1 MAVIFSNF
9 NFSFFDIKEGKY
21 IMKISYKGIGSDLKN
36 ILFKE
41 FEKNE
46 NTLFVFENSASFFEI
61 KREFLQN
68 EEMQQKL
75 GIFQNFK
82 MMNSYDFYENV
93 FVTDKIVVKEEKQ
106 VVLFYNALTEKLK
119 KDMKVNNYYD
129 IIDVA
134 YNYYNLF
141 AELQE
146 YKIDLEKI
154 ELEKWQVETFGTLI
168 EIDNEIKKCVQ
179 QKGLILPYMLR
190 NVENISDNFL
200 KKFSK
205 ICFVNKV
212 KITPFEK
219 ELIEDIENRGIS
231 VENILQ
237 LSENDFNEEK
247 LKINDS
253 FSIPDK
259 NEFWEKFGTNIEI
272 FEYENK
278 FSQLLG
284 LVKKLDEIEILN
296 NKTKNEIKENYDN
309 KKEIKLKN
317 DKYFQNKKITADT
330 KIIQN
335 MKNINRK
342 KIEDLK
348 KDENHVNYKIYD
360 LQDNGEDGKKDYQ
373 LLRQEKISF
382 NLELTMQKTKIYK
395 ILELICNIL
404 ENVKIIGKKLEN
416 DDFNSEIEKNN
427 NNVKHIQNE
436 DLKLSDNK
444 MEENF
449 ENVKFIK
456 NYGQSLKIRMKDL
469 YAAFKSN
476 DFLKIFGLKKS
487 YDFFMEIVGQ
497 DYKYISRDEIFR
509 IAEKLNS
516 RIAGTADF
524 EIAGLINFIDEIEMI
539 FEYQTLEE
547 YGNYLEMIFD
557 RSGEIDKDVRDKYF
571 EALSEMVVLED
582 FSFDNLWKGFFNEN
596 GISASLLKLFLKYL
610 DKKAISLNLEE
621 SDEQDSENISRYSI
635 NSFSAIS
642 ETQKENLIFLNIQ
655 DTFPKININNYLFTK
670 IQRAKMGLPVSDDEK
685 QIEIFKFYQNIL
697 GAKNVYLSYVK
708 NLDEN
713 IDSAGV
719 VEEIKLKYGIE
730 AQKNKID
737 ENDELN
743 FIKKYFLE
751 NVEKSWESREI
762 GKFIPTKLKKDL
774 DKIKAEKVSLG
785 YYSFEEMQ
793 NFEYGYYLKKM
804 IGNTEIEKIEDKV
817 DNLMFGNIIHG
828 LYERIVMENK
838 KLLEQKKFVINKEEI
853 KETLK
858 NILNSLEY
866 KIPKEYLEFYKK
878 VSFEEI
884 VKSVEKILQKLM
896 KTLENEEEIEI
907 YSEERIK
914 LKSEKEIYE
923 NIFINGMIDL
933 HIKLKNKEILY
944 DYKSGIL
951 KNKKGEEKKEK
962 VVNAFKQLDYYSVM
976 LPEKN
981 GQEIERFVVDV
992 WDGDIIGDSRE
1003 KDEDFLN
1010 EKNIREVVKKYYETD
1025 YYDIG
1030 DAKDVQNY
1038 IYQTFK
1044 DVCRR
1049 EDELNGESE

>member
-1 MAVIFSNF
+1 
-9 NFSFFDIKEGKY
+9 
-21 IMKISYKGIGSDLKN
+21 MKISYKGIGSDLKN

-46 NTLFVFENSASFFEI
+46 DTLFVFENSASFFEI

-68 EEMQQKL
+68 EEIQQKL

-154 ELEKWQVETFGTLI
+154 ELEKWQVETFRTLV
-168 EIDNEIKKCVQ
+168 EIDNEMKKVVQ

-200 KKFSK
+200 NKFSK

-219 ELIEDIENRGIS
+219 ELIGEIENRGIA

-247 LKINDS
+247 LKIKDS
-253 FSIPDK
+253 FSLPEK
-259 NEFWEKFGTNIEI
+259 NEFLEKFGTNIQI

-278 FSQLLG
+278 FSQVLG
-284 LVKKLDEIEILN
+284 IVKKLDESE
-296 NKTKNEIKENYDN
+296 NEE
-309 KKEIKLKN
+309 
-317 DKYFQNKKITADT
+317 
-330 KIIQN
+330 
-335 MKNINRK
+335 
-342 KIEDLK
+342 KIE
-348 KDENHVNYKIYD
+348 NRVNYKIYD

-373 LLRQEKISF
+373 LLRQEKISS
-382 NLELTMQKTKIYK
+382 NLELTMKKTKIYK

-404 ENVKIIGKKLEN
+404 ENVKIVEKKLEDN
-416 DDFNSEIEKNN
+416 EKFENIEKKDEKNFGN
-427 NNVKHIQNE
+427 
-436 DLKLSDNK
+436 DLR
-444 MEENF
+444 
-449 ENVKFIK
+449 
-456 NYGQSLKIRMKDL
+456 IRMKDL
-469 YAAFKSN
+469 YSGFKSD
-476 DFLKIFGLKKS
+476 DFLRIFGLKKS
-487 YDFFMEIVGQ
+487 YDFFMEFVEQ
-497 DYKYISRDEIFR
+497 DYRYMSKNEIFR
-509 IAEKLNS
+509 ILENQNGKFS
-516 RIAGTADF
+516 RNLKDVEATGI
-524 EIAGLINFIDEIEMI
+524 INFIDEIEKI
-539 FEYQTLEE
+539 FEYQTLGE
-547 YGNYLEMIFD
+547 YENYLEKIFE
-557 RSGEIDKDVRDKYF
+557 RSGELDKNVRDKYF

-621 SDEQDSENISRYSI
+621 TDEQDSENVSRYSI

-719 VEEIKLKYGIE
+719 VEEIKLKYAIE

-762 GKFIPTKLKKDL
+762 GKFIPSKLKKDL

-804 IGNTEIEKIEDKV
+804 IGNTEVEKIEDKV

-828 LYERIVMENK
+828 LYEKIVMENK
-838 KLLEQKKFVINKEEI
+838 EVLEKGKFVINNEEI
-853 KETLK
+853 KKTLK
-858 NILNSLEY
+858 SILNSFEY

-884 VKSVEKILQKLM
+884 VKSVEKILTKLM
-896 KTLENEEEIEI
+896 KTLENQEEIEI

-981 GQEIERFVVDV
+981 VQEIERFVVNV
-992 WDGDIIGDSRE
+992 WDGDIIVDKRE
-1003 KDEDFLN
+1003 KEEEFLS
-1010 EKNIREVVKKYYETD
+1010 EKDILEVVKKYYETD
-1025 YYDIG
+1025 CYDIG
-1030 DAKDVQNY
+1030 DVKDVQNY
-1038 IYQTFK
+1038 TYQTFK

-1049 EDELNGESE
+1049 EDELNDENK

>member
-1 MAVIFSNF
+1 MINE
-9 NFSFFDIKEGKY
+9 IKFKNKKNLQFKERKN

-46 NTLFVFENSASFFEI
+46 DTLFVFENSASFFEI

-68 EEMQQKL
+68 EEIQQKL
-75 GIFQNFK
+75 GIFENFK

-154 ELEKWQVETFGTLI
+154 ELEKWQVETFGTLV
-168 EIDNEIKKCVQ
+168 EIDNEMKKVVQ
-179 QKGLILPYMLR
+179 QKGLILPYKLR
-190 NVENISDNFL
+190 NVENISNNFL
-200 KKFSK
+200 NKFSK

-219 ELIEDIENRGIS
+219 ELIGEIENRGIA

-247 LKINDS
+247 LKIKDS
-253 FSIPDK
+253 FSLPEK
-259 NEFWEKFGTNIEI
+259 NEFLEKFGTNIQI

-278 FSQLLG
+278 FSQVLG
-284 LVKKLDEIEILN
+284 IVKKLDESE
-296 NKTKNEIKENYDN
+296 NEE
-309 KKEIKLKN
+309 
-317 DKYFQNKKITADT
+317 
-330 KIIQN
+330 
-335 MKNINRK
+335 
-342 KIEDLK
+342 KIE
-348 KDENHVNYKIYD
+348 NRVNYKIYD

-373 LLRQEKISF
+373 LLRQEKISS
-382 NLELTMQKTKIYK
+382 NLELTMKKTKIYK

-404 ENVKIIGKKLEN
+404 ENVKIVEKKLEDN
-416 DDFNSEIEKNN
+416 EKFENIEKKDEKNFG
-427 NNVKHIQNE
+427 H
-436 DLKLSDNK
+436 DLR
-444 MEENF
+444 
-449 ENVKFIK
+449 
-456 NYGQSLKIRMKDL
+456 IRMKDL
-469 YAAFKSN
+469 YSGFKSD
-476 DFLKIFGLKKS
+476 DFLRIFGLKKS
-487 YDFFMEIVGQ
+487 YDFFMEIVEQ
-497 DYKYISRDEIFR
+497 DYRYISKNEIFR
-509 IAEKLNS
+509 ILENQNGKFS
-516 RIAGTADF
+516 RNPKDVEAAG
-524 EIAGLINFIDEIEMI
+524 IINFIDEIEKI
-539 FEYQTLEE
+539 FEYQTLGE
-547 YGNYLEMIFD
+547 YENYLEKIFE
-557 RSGEIDKDVRDKYF
+557 RSGELDKNVRDKYF

-621 SDEQDSENISRYSI
+621 TDEQDSENISRYSI

-642 ETQKENLIFLNIQ
+642 ETRKENLIFLNIQ

-719 VEEIKLKYGIE
+719 VEEIKLKYAIE
-730 AQKNKID
+730 AQRNKID

-751 NVEKSWESREI
+751 NVEKSWESRQI
-762 GKFIPTKLKKDL
+762 GKFIPSKLKKDL
-774 DKIKAEKVSLG
+774 DRIKAEKVSLG

-804 IGNTEIEKIEDKV
+804 IGNTEVEKIEDKV

-828 LYERIVMENK
+828 LYEKIVMENK
-838 KLLEQKKFVINKEEI
+838 EVLEKGKFVINNEEI
-853 KETLK
+853 KKTLK
-858 NILNSLEY
+858 SILNSFEY

-884 VKSVEKILQKLM
+884 VKSVEKILTKLM

-914 LKSEKEIYE
+914 LKSEKKIYE

-981 GQEIERFVVDV
+981 VQEIERFVVDV
-992 WDGDIIGDSRE
+992 WDGDIIVDKRE
-1003 KDEDFLN
+1003 KEEEFLS
-1010 EKNIREVVKKYYETD
+1010 EKDILEVVKKYYETD
-1025 YYDIG
+1025 CYDIG
-1030 DAKDVQNY
+1030 DVKDVQNY
-1038 IYQTFK
+1038 TYQTFK
-1044 DVCRR
+1044 DVCRK
-1049 EDELNGESE
+1049 EDELNDENK

>member
-1 MAVIFSNF
+1 
-9 NFSFFDIKEGKY
+9 
-21 IMKISYKGIGSDLKN
+21 MKISYKGIGSDLKN

-119 KDMKVNNYYD
+119 KDMKINNYYD

-154 ELEKWQVETFGTLI
+154 ELEKWQVEVFGTLL
-168 EIDNEIKKCVQ
+168 EIDNEMKKVVQ

-219 ELIEDIENRGIS
+219 ELIGEIENKRIA

-247 LKINDS
+247 LKIKDS
-253 FSIPDK
+253 FSLPEK
-259 NEFWEKFGTNIEI
+259 NEFLEKFGTNIEI

-278 FSQLLG
+278 FSQVLG
-284 LVKKLDEIEILN
+284 LVKKLDESE
-296 NKTKNEIKENYDN
+296 NEE
-309 KKEIKLKN
+309 
-317 DKYFQNKKITADT
+317 
-330 KIIQN
+330 
-335 MKNINRK
+335 
-342 KIEDLK
+342 KIE
-348 KDENHVNYKIYD
+348 NRANYKIYD

-373 LLRQEKISF
+373 LLRQEKISS
-382 NLELTMQKTKIYK
+382 NLELTMKKTKIYK

-404 ENVKIIGKKLEN
+404 ENVKIVEKKLEN
-416 DDFNSEIEKNN
+416 NEKFENIEKKDEKDFGN
-427 NNVKHIQNE
+427 
-436 DLKLSDNK
+436 DLR
-444 MEENF
+444 
-449 ENVKFIK
+449 
-456 NYGQSLKIRMKDL
+456 IRMKDL
-469 YAAFKSN
+469 YSGFKSD
-476 DFLKIFGLKKS
+476 DFLRIFGLKKS
-487 YDFFMEIVGQ
+487 YDFFMEFVEQ
-497 DYKYISRDEIFR
+497 DYRYMSKNEIFR
-509 IAEKLNS
+509 ILENQNGKFS
-516 RIAGTADF
+516 RNLKDVEAAG
-524 EIAGLINFIDEIEMI
+524 IINFIDEIEKI
-539 FEYQTLEE
+539 FEYQTLGE
-547 YGNYLEMIFD
+547 YENYLEKIFE
-557 RSGEIDKDVRDKYF
+557 RSGEMDKNVRDKYF

-582 FSFDNLWKGFFNEN
+582 FSFDNLWKGFFYEN

-621 SDEQDSENISRYSI
+621 TNEQDSENVSRYSI

-719 VEEIKLKYGIE
+719 VEEIKLKYTIE

-762 GKFIPTKLKKDL
+762 GKFIPSKLKKDL

-804 IGNTEIEKIEDKV
+804 IGNTEVEKIEDKV

-828 LYERIVMENK
+828 LYEKIVMENK
-838 KLLEQKKFVINKEEI
+838 EILEKGKFVINNEEI
-853 KETLK
+853 RKTLK
-858 NILNSLEY
+858 SILNSFEY

-884 VKSVEKILQKLM
+884 VKSVEKILTKLM

-976 LPEKN
+976 LPKKN
-981 GQEIERFVVDV
+981 VQEIERFVVDV
-992 WDGDIIGDSRE
+992 WNGDIIGDTRE
-1003 KDEDFLN
+1003 KEEEFLS

-1030 DAKDVQNY
+1030 DVRDMQNY
-1038 IYQTFK
+1038 TYQTFK

-1049 EDELNGESE
+1049 EDELNDENK

>member
-1 MAVIFSNF
+1 
-9 NFSFFDIKEGKY
+9 
-21 IMKISYKGIGSDLKN
+21 MKIRYNGIGSDLKGV
-36 ILFKE
+36 LFEE
-41 FEKNE
+41 FRKNE

-61 KREFLQN
+61 KREFLQDR
-68 EEMQQKL
+68 EMQGEL
-75 GIFQNFK
+75 GIFHNFRL
-82 MMNSYDFYENV
+82 MNEYDFYENI

-106 VVLFYNALTEKLK
+106 VVLFYNALTDKLK
-119 KDMKVNNYYD
+119 KDMKVKNYYD

-141 AELQE
+141 SELQE
-146 YKIDLEKI
+146 HKIDLKNVK
-154 ELEKWQVETFGTLI
+154 LEKWQAGTFETLL
-168 EIDNEIKKCVQ
+168 EIDSKMKRVIQ

-190 NVENISDNFL
+190 DVENVSENFL

-205 ICFVNKV
+205 ICFVNKI
-212 KITPFEK
+212 KITPFER
-219 ELIEDIENRGIS
+219 ELIENIENRGIF

-237 LSENDFNEEK
+237 LSENEFNEEK
-247 LKINDS
+247 LKISDN

-284 LVKKLDEIEILN
+284 LVKKLDESENGKNLN
-296 NKTKNEIKENYDN
+296 NEIKNLGKKKERKFENEKITENTKNIENTKNEEN
-309 KKEIKLKN
+309 
-317 DKYFQNKKITADT
+317 KI
-330 KIIQN
+330 
-335 MKNINRK
+335 
-342 KIEDLK
+342 
-348 KDENHVNYKIYD
+348 NYKIYD
-360 LQDNGEDGKKDYQ
+360 LQDNGDEGKKDYQ
-373 LLRQEKISF
+373 LLRQEKISS
-382 NLELTMQKTKIYK
+382 NLELTMQKAKIYK

-404 ENVKIIGKKLEN
+404 ENVKVIGKNVENIDDEILKISDVKLETG
-416 DDFNSEIEKNN
+416 KN
-427 NNVKHIQNE
+427 KI
-436 DLKLSDNK
+436 
-444 MEENF
+444 EENI
-449 ENVKFIK
+449 ENIKFSE
-456 NYGQSLKIRMKDL
+456 NHRYFLKIRMRDL
-469 YAAFKSN
+469 YTGFKSE
-476 DFLKIFGLKKS
+476 DFLRIFGLKKS

-497 DYKYISRDEIFR
+497 DYKYISRNEIFR
-509 IAEKLNS
+509 IAEKLESKSSGKLNV
-516 RIAGTADF
+516 
-524 EIAGLINFIDEIEMI
+524 EIDGLINFVGEIERI
-539 FEYQTLEE
+539 FEYGTLEE
-547 YGNYLEMIFD
+547 YGSYLEEIFD
-557 RSGEIDKDVRDKYF
+557 RSGEMDKDIRDKYF

-582 FSFDNLWKGFFNEN
+582 FSFDNLWTGFFSEN

-621 SDEQDSENISRYSI
+621 SDEQDSENIAKYSI

-655 DTFPKININNYLFTK
+655 DTFPKANVNNYLFTK

-685 QIEIFKFYQNIL
+685 QIEIFKFYQNVL

-713 IDSAGV
+713 VDSAGV

-751 NVEKSWESREI
+751 NVEKSWKPREI
-762 GKFIPTKLKKDL
+762 GDFIPSQLKKDL
-774 DKIKAEKVSLG
+774 DKIKAETVSLG

-804 IGNTEIEKIEDKV
+804 IGNTEVEEIEDKV

-828 LYERIVMENK
+828 LYEKIVMDNK
-838 KLLEQKKFVINKEEI
+838 KLFEQRKFVINNDEI
-853 KETLK
+853 RETLK
-858 NILNSLEY
+858 SILNSYEY
-866 KIPKEYLEFYKK
+866 KIPSEYLEFYKK

-884 VKSVEKILQKLM
+884 VKSVEKILKKLV

-914 LKSEKEIYE
+914 LKSEKKIYE

-933 HIKLKNKEILY
+933 HIKLRDKEILY

-951 KNKKGEEKKEK
+951 KNKKGEENTDK

-976 LPEKN
+976 LPKKN
-981 GQEIERFVVDV
+981 IQKIEEFVVDV
-992 WDGDIIGDSRE
+992 WDGDIIADKRENEEEFLDE
-1003 KDEDFLN
+1003 KD
-1010 EKNIREVVKKYYETD
+1010 IRKVLKKYYETD

-1030 DAKDVQNY
+1030 DVKDVRNY

-1049 EDELNGESE
+1049 EDELNGENEW

>member
-1 MAVIFSNF
+1 
-9 NFSFFDIKEGKY
+9 
-21 IMKISYKGIGSDLKN
+21 MKISYKGIGSDLKN

-46 NTLFVFENSASFFEI
+46 DTLFVFENSASFFEI
-61 KREFLQN
+61 KREFLQD

-154 ELEKWQVETFGTLI
+154 ELEKWQVETFRTLV
-168 EIDNEIKKCVQ
+168 EIDNEMKKVVQ

-190 NVENISDNFL
+190 NVENISNNFL
-200 KKFSK
+200 NKFSK

-219 ELIEDIENRGIS
+219 ELIGEIENRGIA

-247 LKINDS
+247 LKIKDS
-253 FSIPDK
+253 FSLPEK
-259 NEFWEKFGTNIEI
+259 NEFLEKFGTNIQI

-278 FSQLLG
+278 FSQVLG
-284 LVKKLDEIEILN
+284 IVKKLDESE
-296 NKTKNEIKENYDN
+296 NEE
-309 KKEIKLKN
+309 
-317 DKYFQNKKITADT
+317 
-330 KIIQN
+330 
-335 MKNINRK
+335 
-342 KIEDLK
+342 KIE
-348 KDENHVNYKIYD
+348 NRVNYKIYD

-373 LLRQEKISF
+373 LLRQEKISS
-382 NLELTMQKTKIYK
+382 NLELTMKKTKIYK

-404 ENVKIIGKKLEN
+404 ENVKIVEKKLEDN
-416 DDFNSEIEKNN
+416 EKFENIEKKDEKNFG
-427 NNVKHIQNE
+427 H
-436 DLKLSDNK
+436 DLR
-444 MEENF
+444 
-449 ENVKFIK
+449 
-456 NYGQSLKIRMKDL
+456 IRMKDL
-469 YAAFKSN
+469 YSGFKSD
-476 DFLKIFGLKKS
+476 DFLRIFGLKKS
-487 YDFFMEIVGQ
+487 YDFFMEIVEQ
-497 DYKYISRDEIFR
+497 DYRYISKNEIFR
-509 IAEKLNS
+509 ILENQNGKFS
-516 RIAGTADF
+516 RNPKDVEAAG
-524 EIAGLINFIDEIEMI
+524 IINFIDEIEKI
-539 FEYQTLEE
+539 FEYQTLGE
-547 YGNYLEMIFD
+547 YENYLEKIFE
-557 RSGEIDKDVRDKYF
+557 RSGELDKNVRDKYF

-621 SDEQDSENISRYSI
+621 TDEQDSENISRYSI

-719 VEEIKLKYGIE
+719 VEEIKLKYAIE

-751 NVEKSWESREI
+751 NVEKSWESRQI
-762 GKFIPTKLKKDL
+762 GKFIPSKLKKDL
-774 DKIKAEKVSLG
+774 DRIKAEKVSLG

-804 IGNTEIEKIEDKV
+804 IGNTEVEKIEDKV

-828 LYERIVMENK
+828 LYEKIVMENK
-838 KLLEQKKFVINKEEI
+838 EVLEKGKFVINNEEI
-853 KETLK
+853 KKTLK
-858 NILNSLEY
+858 SILNSFEY

-884 VKSVEKILQKLM
+884 VKSVEKILTKLM

-981 GQEIERFVVDV
+981 VQEIERFVVDV
-992 WDGDIIGDSRE
+992 WNGDIIGDTRE
-1003 KDEDFLN
+1003 KEEEFLS

-1025 YYDIG
+1025 CYDIG
-1030 DAKDVQNY
+1030 DVKDVQNY
-1038 IYQTFK
+1038 TYQTFK

-1049 EDELNGESE
+1049 EDELNDENK

>member
-1 MAVIFSNF
+1 
-9 NFSFFDIKEGKY
+9 
-21 IMKISYKGIGSDLKN
+21 MKISYKGIGSDLKN

-46 NTLFVFENSASFFEI
+46 DTLFVFENSASFFEI
-61 KREFLQN
+61 KREFLQD

-141 AELQE
+141 VELQE

-154 ELEKWQVETFGTLI
+154 ELEKWQVETFRTLV
-168 EIDNEIKKCVQ
+168 EIDNEMKKVVQ

-190 NVENISDNFL
+190 NVENISNNFL
-200 KKFSK
+200 NKFSK

-219 ELIEDIENRGIS
+219 ELIGEIENRGIA

-247 LKINDS
+247 LKIKDS
-253 FSIPDK
+253 FSLPEK
-259 NEFWEKFGTNIEI
+259 NEFLEKFGTNIQI

-278 FSQLLG
+278 FSQVLG
-284 LVKKLDEIEILN
+284 IVKKLDESE
-296 NKTKNEIKENYDN
+296 NEE
-309 KKEIKLKN
+309 
-317 DKYFQNKKITADT
+317 
-330 KIIQN
+330 
-335 MKNINRK
+335 
-342 KIEDLK
+342 KIE
-348 KDENHVNYKIYD
+348 NRVNYKIYD

-373 LLRQEKISF
+373 LLRQEKISS
-382 NLELTMQKTKIYK
+382 NLELTMKKTKIYK

-404 ENVKIIGKKLEN
+404 ENVKIVEKKLEDN
-416 DDFNSEIEKNN
+416 EKFENIEKKDEKNFG
-427 NNVKHIQNE
+427 H
-436 DLKLSDNK
+436 DLR
-444 MEENF
+444 
-449 ENVKFIK
+449 
-456 NYGQSLKIRMKDL
+456 IRMKDL
-469 YAAFKSN
+469 YSGFKSD
-476 DFLKIFGLKKS
+476 DFLRIFGLKKS
-487 YDFFMEIVGQ
+487 YDFFMEFVEQ
-497 DYKYISRDEIFR
+497 DYRYMSKNEIFR
-509 IAEKLNS
+509 ILENQNGKFS
-516 RIAGTADF
+516 RNPKDVEAAG
-524 EIAGLINFIDEIEMI
+524 IINFIDEIEKI
-539 FEYQTLEE
+539 FEYQTLGE
-547 YGNYLEMIFD
+547 YENYLEKIFE
-557 RSGEIDKDVRDKYF
+557 RSGELDKNVRDKYF

-621 SDEQDSENISRYSI
+621 TDEQDSENISRYSI

-719 VEEIKLKYGIE
+719 VEEIKLKYAIE

-751 NVEKSWESREI
+751 NVEKSWESRQI
-762 GKFIPTKLKKDL
+762 GKFIPSKLKKDL
-774 DKIKAEKVSLG
+774 DRIKAEKVSLG

-804 IGNTEIEKIEDKV
+804 IGNTEVEKIEDKV

-828 LYERIVMENK
+828 LYEKIVMENK
-838 KLLEQKKFVINKEEI
+838 EVLEKGKFVINNEEI
-853 KETLK
+853 KKTLK
-858 NILNSLEY
+858 SILNSFEY

-884 VKSVEKILQKLM
+884 VKSVEKILTKLM

-981 GQEIERFVVDV
+981 VQEIERFVVDV
-992 WDGDIIGDSRE
+992 WNGDIIGDTRE
-1003 KDEDFLN
+1003 KEEEFLS

-1030 DAKDVQNY
+1030 DVRDVQNY
-1038 IYQTFK
+1038 TYQTFK

-1049 EDELNGESE
+1049 EDELNDENK

>member
-1 MAVIFSNF
+1 
-9 NFSFFDIKEGKY
+9 
-21 IMKISYKGIGSDLKN
+21 MKISYKGIGSDLKN

-46 NTLFVFENSASFFEI
+46 NTLFIFENSASFFEI

-68 EEMQQKL
+68 GEIQQKL

-154 ELEKWQVETFGTLI
+154 ELEKWQAETFGTLV
-168 EIDNEIKKCVQ
+168 EIDNEMKKVVQ

-219 ELIEDIENRGIS
+219 ELIGEIENKGIA

-247 LKINDS
+247 LKIKDS
-253 FSIPDK
+253 FSLPEK
-259 NEFWEKFGTNIEI
+259 NEFLEKFGTNIEI

-278 FSQLLG
+278 FSQVLG
-284 LVKKLDEIEILN
+284 LVKKLDESE
-296 NKTKNEIKENYDN
+296 NEE
-309 KKEIKLKN
+309 
-317 DKYFQNKKITADT
+317 
-330 KIIQN
+330 
-335 MKNINRK
+335 
-342 KIEDLK
+342 KIE
-348 KDENHVNYKIYD
+348 NRVNYKIYD

-373 LLRQEKISF
+373 LLRQEKISS
-382 NLELTMQKTKIYK
+382 NLELTMKKTKIYK

-404 ENVKIIGKKLEN
+404 ENVKIVEKKLEN
-416 DDFNSEIEKNN
+416 NEKFENIEKKDEKNFG
-427 NNVKHIQNE
+427 H
-436 DLKLSDNK
+436 DLR
-444 MEENF
+444 
-449 ENVKFIK
+449 
-456 NYGQSLKIRMKDL
+456 IRMKDL
-469 YAAFKSN
+469 YSGFKSD
-476 DFLKIFGLKKS
+476 DFLRIFGLKKS
-487 YDFFMEIVGQ
+487 YDFFMEIVEQ
-497 DYKYISRDEIFR
+497 DYRYMSKNEIFR
-509 IAEKLNS
+509 ILGNQNGKFSINQKDIEA
-516 RIAGTADF
+516 AG
-524 EIAGLINFIDEIEMI
+524 IINFIDEIEKI
-539 FEYQTLEE
+539 FEYQTLGE
-547 YGNYLEMIFD
+547 YENYLEKIFE
-557 RSGEIDKDVRDKYF
+557 RSGELDKNVRDKYF

-621 SDEQDSENISRYSI
+621 TDEQDSENVSRHSI

-719 VEEIKLKYGIE
+719 IEEIKLKYAIE

-751 NVEKSWESREI
+751 NVEKSWESRQI
-762 GKFIPTKLKKDL
+762 GKFIPSKLKKDL
-774 DKIKAEKVSLG
+774 DRIKAEKVSLG

-804 IGNTEIEKIEDKV
+804 IGNTEVEKIEDKV

-828 LYERIVMENK
+828 LYEKIVMENK
-838 KLLEQKKFVINKEEI
+838 ELLEQGKFIINNEEI
-853 KETLK
+853 RKILK
-858 NILNSLEY
+858 SILNSFEY

-884 VKSVEKILQKLM
+884 VKSVEKILTKLM

-962 VVNAFKQLDYYSVM
+962 VINAFKQLDYYSVM
-976 LPEKN
+976 LPEKKV
-981 GQEIERFVVDV
+981 QEIERFVVDV
-992 WDGDIIGDSRE
+992 WDGDIIVDKRE
-1003 KDEDFLN
+1003 KEEEFLS
-1010 EKNIREVVKKYYETD
+1010 EKDILEVVKKYYETD
-1025 YYDIG
+1025 CYDIG
-1030 DAKDVQNY
+1030 DVKDEQNY
-1038 IYQTFK
+1038 TYQIFK

-1049 EDELNGESE
+1049 EDELNDENK

>member
-1 MAVIFSNF
+1 
-9 NFSFFDIKEGKY
+9 
-21 IMKISYKGIGSDLKN
+21 MKISYKGIGSDLKN

-46 NTLFVFENSASFFEI
+46 DTLFVFENSASFFEI

-68 EEMQQKL
+68 EEIQQKL

-119 KDMKVNNYYD
+119 RDMKVNNYYD

-154 ELEKWQVETFGTLI
+154 ELEKWQVETFGTLV
-168 EIDNEIKKCVQ
+168 EIDNEMKKVVQ

-219 ELIEDIENRGIS
+219 ELIGEIENRGIA

-247 LKINDS
+247 LKIKDS
-253 FSIPDK
+253 FSLPEK
-259 NEFWEKFGTNIEI
+259 NEFLEKFGTNIQI

-278 FSQLLG
+278 FSQVLG
-284 LVKKLDEIEILN
+284 IVKKLDESE
-296 NKTKNEIKENYDN
+296 NEE
-309 KKEIKLKN
+309 
-317 DKYFQNKKITADT
+317 
-330 KIIQN
+330 
-335 MKNINRK
+335 
-342 KIEDLK
+342 KIE
-348 KDENHVNYKIYD
+348 NRVNYKIYD

-373 LLRQEKISF
+373 LLRQEKISS
-382 NLELTMQKTKIYK
+382 NLELTMKKTKIYK

-404 ENVKIIGKKLEN
+404 ENVKIVEKKLEDN
-416 DDFNSEIEKNN
+416 EKFENIEKKDEKNFGN
-427 NNVKHIQNE
+427 
-436 DLKLSDNK
+436 DLR
-444 MEENF
+444 
-449 ENVKFIK
+449 
-456 NYGQSLKIRMKDL
+456 IRMKDL
-469 YAAFKSN
+469 YSGFKSD
-476 DFLKIFGLKKS
+476 DFLRIFGLKKS
-487 YDFFMEIVGQ
+487 YDFFMEIVEQ
-497 DYKYISRDEIFR
+497 DYRYISKNEIFR
-509 IAEKLNS
+509 ILENQNGKFS
-516 RIAGTADF
+516 RNPKDVEAAG
-524 EIAGLINFIDEIEMI
+524 IINFIDEIEKI
-539 FEYQTLEE
+539 FEYQTLGE
-547 YGNYLEMIFD
+547 YENYLEKIFE
-557 RSGEIDKDVRDKYF
+557 RSGELDKNVRDKYF

-621 SDEQDSENISRYSI
+621 TDEQDSENVSRYSI

-719 VEEIKLKYGIE
+719 VEEIKLKYAIE

-751 NVEKSWESREI
+751 NVEKSWESRQI
-762 GKFIPTKLKKDL
+762 GKFIPSKLKKDL

-804 IGNTEIEKIEDKV
+804 IGNTEVEKIEDKV

-828 LYERIVMENK
+828 LYEKIVMENK
-838 KLLEQKKFVINKEEI
+838 EVLEKGKFVINNEEI
-853 KETLK
+853 KKTLK
-858 NILNSLEY
+858 SILNSFEY

-884 VKSVEKILQKLM
+884 VKSVEKILTKLM

-981 GQEIERFVVDV
+981 VQEIERFVVDV
-992 WDGDIIGDSRE
+992 WNGDIIGDTRE
-1003 KDEDFLN
+1003 KEEEFLS

-1025 YYDIG
+1025 CYDIG
-1030 DAKDVQNY
+1030 DVKDVQNY
-1038 IYQTFK
+1038 TYQTFK

-1049 EDELNGESE
+1049 EDELNDENK

>member
-1 MAVIFSNF
+1 
-9 NFSFFDIKEGKY
+9 
-21 IMKISYKGIGSDLKN
+21 MKISYKGIGSDLKN

-46 NTLFVFENSASFFEI
+46 DTLFVFENSASFFEI
-61 KREFLQN
+61 KREFLQD

-141 AELQE
+141 VELQE

-154 ELEKWQVETFGTLI
+154 ELEKWQVETFRTLV
-168 EIDNEIKKCVQ
+168 EIDNEMKKVVQ
-179 QKGLILPYMLR
+179 RKGLILPYMLR

-200 KKFSK
+200 NKFSK

-219 ELIEDIENRGIS
+219 ELIGEIENRGIA

-247 LKINDS
+247 LKIKDS
-253 FSIPDK
+253 FSLPEK
-259 NEFWEKFGTNIEI
+259 NEFLEKFGTNIQI

-278 FSQLLG
+278 FSQVLG
-284 LVKKLDEIEILN
+284 IVKKLDESE
-296 NKTKNEIKENYDN
+296 NEE
-309 KKEIKLKN
+309 
-317 DKYFQNKKITADT
+317 
-330 KIIQN
+330 
-335 MKNINRK
+335 
-342 KIEDLK
+342 KIE
-348 KDENHVNYKIYD
+348 NRVNYKIYD

-373 LLRQEKISF
+373 LLRQEKISS
-382 NLELTMQKTKIYK
+382 NLELTMKKTKIYK

-404 ENVKIIGKKLEN
+404 ENVKIVEKKLEDN
-416 DDFNSEIEKNN
+416 EKFENIEKKDEKNFG
-427 NNVKHIQNE
+427 H
-436 DLKLSDNK
+436 DLR
-444 MEENF
+444 
-449 ENVKFIK
+449 
-456 NYGQSLKIRMKDL
+456 IRMKDL
-469 YAAFKSN
+469 YSGFKSD
-476 DFLKIFGLKKS
+476 DFLRIFGLKKS
-487 YDFFMEIVGQ
+487 YDFFMEIVEQ
-497 DYKYISRDEIFR
+497 DYRYISKNEIFR
-509 IAEKLNS
+509 ILENQNGKFS
-516 RIAGTADF
+516 RNPKDVEAAG
-524 EIAGLINFIDEIEMI
+524 IINFIDEIEKI
-539 FEYQTLEE
+539 FEYQTLGE
-547 YGNYLEMIFD
+547 YENYLEKIFE
-557 RSGEIDKDVRDKYF
+557 RSGELDKNVRDKYF

-621 SDEQDSENISRYSI
+621 TDEQDSENISRYSI

-719 VEEIKLKYGIE
+719 VEEIKLKYAIE
-730 AQKNKID
+730 AQRNKID

-751 NVEKSWESREI
+751 NVEKSWESRQI
-762 GKFIPTKLKKDL
+762 GKFIPSKLKKDL
-774 DKIKAEKVSLG
+774 DRIKAEKVSLG

-804 IGNTEIEKIEDKV
+804 IGNTEVEKIEDKV

-828 LYERIVMENK
+828 LYEKIVMENK
-838 KLLEQKKFVINKEEI
+838 EVLEKGKFVINNEEI
-853 KETLK
+853 KKTLK
-858 NILNSLEY
+858 SILNSFEY

-884 VKSVEKILQKLM
+884 VKSVEKILTKLM

-981 GQEIERFVVDV
+981 GQETEKFVVDV
-992 WDGDIIGDSRE
+992 WNGDIIGDTRE

-1010 EKNIREVVKKYYETD
+1010 EEDIREVVKKYYETD

-1030 DAKDVQNY
+1030 DVRDVQNY
-1038 IYQTFK
+1038 TYQTFK

-1049 EDELNGESE
+1049 EDELNDENK

>member
-1 MAVIFSNF
+1 
-9 NFSFFDIKEGKY
+9 
-21 IMKISYKGIGSDLKN
+21 MKISYKGIGSDLKN

-46 NTLFVFENSASFFEI
+46 DTLFVFENSASFFEI
-61 KREFLQN
+61 KREFLQD

-154 ELEKWQVETFGTLI
+154 ELEKWQVETFRTLV
-168 EIDNEIKKCVQ
+168 EIDNEMKKVVQ

-200 KKFSK
+200 NKFSK

-219 ELIEDIENRGIS
+219 ELIGEIENRGIA

-247 LKINDS
+247 LKIKDS
-253 FSIPDK
+253 FSLPEK
-259 NEFWEKFGTNIEI
+259 NEFLEKFGTNIQI

-278 FSQLLG
+278 FSQVLG
-284 LVKKLDEIEILN
+284 IVKKLDESE
-296 NKTKNEIKENYDN
+296 NEE
-309 KKEIKLKN
+309 
-317 DKYFQNKKITADT
+317 
-330 KIIQN
+330 
-335 MKNINRK
+335 
-342 KIEDLK
+342 KIE
-348 KDENHVNYKIYD
+348 NRINYKIYD

-373 LLRQEKISF
+373 LLRQEKISS
-382 NLELTMQKTKIYK
+382 NLELTMKKTKIYK

-404 ENVKIIGKKLEN
+404 ENVKIVEKKLEDN
-416 DDFNSEIEKNN
+416 EKFENIEKKDEKNFG
-427 NNVKHIQNE
+427 H
-436 DLKLSDNK
+436 DLR
-444 MEENF
+444 
-449 ENVKFIK
+449 
-456 NYGQSLKIRMKDL
+456 IRMKDL
-469 YAAFKSN
+469 YSGFKSD
-476 DFLKIFGLKKS
+476 DFLRIFGLKKS
-487 YDFFMEIVGQ
+487 YDFFMEIVEQ
-497 DYKYISRDEIFR
+497 DYRYISKNEIFR
-509 IAEKLNS
+509 ILENQNGKFS
-516 RIAGTADF
+516 RNPKDVEVAG
-524 EIAGLINFIDEIEMI
+524 IINFIDEIEKI
-539 FEYQTLEE
+539 FEYQTLGE
-547 YGNYLEMIFD
+547 YENYLEKIFE
-557 RSGEIDKDVRDKYF
+557 RSGELDKNVRDKYF

-621 SDEQDSENISRYSI
+621 TDEQDSENISRYSI

-719 VEEIKLKYGIE
+719 VEEIKLKYAIE

-751 NVEKSWESREI
+751 NVEKSWESRQI
-762 GKFIPTKLKKDL
+762 GKFIPSKLKKDL
-774 DKIKAEKVSLG
+774 DRIKAEKVSLG

-804 IGNTEIEKIEDKV
+804 IGNTEVEKIEDKV

-828 LYERIVMENK
+828 LYEKIVMENK
-838 KLLEQKKFVINKEEI
+838 EVLEKGKFVINNEEI
-853 KETLK
+853 KKTLK
-858 NILNSLEY
+858 SILNSFEY

-884 VKSVEKILQKLM
+884 VKSVEKILTKLM

-981 GQEIERFVVDV
+981 VQEIERFVVDV
-992 WDGDIIGDSRE
+992 WNGDIIGDTRE
-1003 KDEDFLN
+1003 KEEEFLS

-1025 YYDIG
+1025 CYDIG
-1030 DAKDVQNY
+1030 DVKDVQNY
-1038 IYQTFK
+1038 TYQTFK

-1049 EDELNGESE
+1049 EDELNDENK

>member
-1 MAVIFSNF
+1 
-9 NFSFFDIKEGKY
+9 
-21 IMKISYKGIGSDLKN
+21 MKISYKGIGSDLKN

-106 VVLFYNALTEKLK
+106 VVMFYNALTEKLK
-119 KDMKVNNYYD
+119 KDMKVSNYYD

-141 AELQE
+141 SELQE

-154 ELEKWQVETFGTLI
+154 ELEKWQVETFGTLV
-168 EIDNEIKKCVQ
+168 EIDNEMKKVVQ

-200 KKFSK
+200 NKFSK

-219 ELIEDIENRGIS
+219 ELIGEIENRGIN

-247 LKINDS
+247 LKIKDS
-253 FSIPDK
+253 FSLPEK
-259 NEFWEKFGTNIEI
+259 NEFLEKFGTNIEI

-278 FSQLLG
+278 FSQVLG
-284 LVKKLDEIEILN
+284 LVKKLDES
-296 NKTKNEIKENYDN
+296 END
-309 KKEIKLKN
+309 E
-317 DKYFQNKKITADT
+317 
-330 KIIQN
+330 
-335 MKNINRK
+335 
-342 KIEDLK
+342 KIE
-348 KDENHVNYKIYD
+348 NRVNYKIYD

-373 LLRQEKISF
+373 LLRQEKISS
-382 NLELTMQKTKIYK
+382 NLELTMKKTKIYK

-404 ENVKIIGKKLEN
+404 ENVKIVEKKLEDN
-416 DDFNSEIEKNN
+416 EKFENIEKKDEKDFGN
-427 NNVKHIQNE
+427 
-436 DLKLSDNK
+436 DLR
-444 MEENF
+444 
-449 ENVKFIK
+449 
-456 NYGQSLKIRMKDL
+456 IRMKDL
-469 YAAFKSN
+469 YSGFKSD
-476 DFLKIFGLKKS
+476 DFLRIFGLKKS
-487 YDFFMEIVGQ
+487 YDFFMEFVEQ
-497 DYKYISRDEIFR
+497 DYRYMSKNEIFR
-509 IAEKLNS
+509 ILENQNGKFS
-516 RIAGTADF
+516 RNLKDVEAAG
-524 EIAGLINFIDEIEMI
+524 IINFIDEIEKI
-539 FEYQTLEE
+539 FEYQTLGE
-547 YGNYLEMIFD
+547 YENYLEKIFE
-557 RSGEIDKDVRDKYF
+557 RSGEMDKNVRDKYF

-621 SDEQDSENISRYSI
+621 TDEQDSENISRYSI

-719 VEEIKLKYGIE
+719 VEEIKLKYTIE

-762 GKFIPTKLKKDL
+762 GKFIPSKLKKDL
-774 DKIKAEKVSLG
+774 DKIKDEKVSLG

-804 IGNTEIEKIEDKV
+804 IGNTEVEKIEDKV

-828 LYERIVMENK
+828 LYEKIVMENK
-838 KLLEQKKFVINKEEI
+838 EMLEKGKFVINNEEI
-853 KETLK
+853 RKTLK
-858 NILNSLEY
+858 SILNSFEY

-884 VKSVEKILQKLM
+884 VKSVEKILTKLM

-962 VVNAFKQLDYYSVM
+962 IVNAFKQLDYYSVM

-981 GQEIERFVVDV
+981 VQEIERFVVDV
-992 WDGDIIGDSRE
+992 WDGDIIGDTRE
-1003 KDEDFLN
+1003 KEEEFLS

-1030 DAKDVQNY
+1030 DVRDVQNY
-1038 IYQTFK
+1038 TYQTFK

-1049 EDELNGESE
+1049 EDELNDENK

>member
-1 MAVIFSNF
+1 
-9 NFSFFDIKEGKY
+9 
-21 IMKISYKGIGSDLKN
+21 MKISYKGIGSDLKN
-36 ILFKE
+36 ISFKE

-46 NTLFVFENSASFFEI
+46 DTLFVFENSASFFEI

-68 EEMQQKL
+68 EEIQQKL

-154 ELEKWQVETFGTLI
+154 ELEKWQVETFGTLV
-168 EIDNEIKKCVQ
+168 EINNEMKKVVQ

-190 NVENISDNFL
+190 NVENISNNFL
-200 KKFSK
+200 NKFSK

-219 ELIEDIENRGIS
+219 ELIGEIENRGIA

-247 LKINDS
+247 LKIKDS
-253 FSIPDK
+253 FSLPEK
-259 NEFWEKFGTNIEI
+259 NEFLEKFGTNIQI

-278 FSQLLG
+278 FSQVLG
-284 LVKKLDEIEILN
+284 IVKKLDESE
-296 NKTKNEIKENYDN
+296 NEE
-309 KKEIKLKN
+309 
-317 DKYFQNKKITADT
+317 
-330 KIIQN
+330 
-335 MKNINRK
+335 
-342 KIEDLK
+342 KIE
-348 KDENHVNYKIYD
+348 NRVNYKIYD

-373 LLRQEKISF
+373 LLRQEKISS
-382 NLELTMQKTKIYK
+382 NLELTMKKTKIYK

-404 ENVKIIGKKLEN
+404 ENVKIVEKKLEDN
-416 DDFNSEIEKNN
+416 EKFENIEKKDEKNFG
-427 NNVKHIQNE
+427 H
-436 DLKLSDNK
+436 DLR
-444 MEENF
+444 
-449 ENVKFIK
+449 
-456 NYGQSLKIRMKDL
+456 IRMKDL
-469 YAAFKSN
+469 YSGFKSD
-476 DFLKIFGLKKS
+476 DFLRIFGLKKS
-487 YDFFMEIVGQ
+487 YDFFMEIVEQ
-497 DYKYISRDEIFR
+497 DYRYISKNEIFR
-509 IAEKLNS
+509 ILENQNGKFS
-516 RIAGTADF
+516 RNPKDVEAAG
-524 EIAGLINFIDEIEMI
+524 IINFIDEIEKI
-539 FEYQTLEE
+539 FEYQTLGE
-547 YGNYLEMIFD
+547 YENYLEKIFE
-557 RSGEIDKDVRDKYF
+557 RSGELDKNVRDKYF

-621 SDEQDSENISRYSI
+621 TDEQDSENISRYSI

-719 VEEIKLKYGIE
+719 VEEIKLKYAIE

-762 GKFIPTKLKKDL
+762 GKFIPSKLKKDL

-804 IGNTEIEKIEDKV
+804 IGNTEVEKIEDKV

-828 LYERIVMENK
+828 LYEKIVMENK
-838 KLLEQKKFVINKEEI
+838 EVLEKGKFVINNEEI
-853 KETLK
+853 RKTLK
-858 NILNSLEY
+858 SILNSFEY

-884 VKSVEKILQKLM
+884 VKSVEKILTKLM

-962 VVNAFKQLDYYSVM
+962 IVNAFKQLDYYSVM

-981 GQEIERFVVDV
+981 VQEIERFVVDV
-992 WDGDIIGDSRE
+992 WNGDIIGDTRE
-1003 KDEDFLN
+1003 KEEEFLS

-1030 DAKDVQNY
+1030 DVRDVQNY
-1038 IYQTFK
+1038 TYQTFK
-1044 DVCRR
+1044 DICRR
-1049 EDELNGESE
+1049 EDELNDENK

>member
-1 MAVIFSNF
+1 MINE
-9 NFSFFDIKEGKY
+9 IKFKNKKNLQFKERKN

-46 NTLFVFENSASFFEI
+46 DTLFVFENSASFFEI

-68 EEMQQKL
+68 EEIQQKL

-154 ELEKWQVETFGTLI
+154 ELEKWQVETFGTLV
-168 EIDNEIKKCVQ
+168 EIDNEMKKVVQ

-200 KKFSK
+200 NKFSK

-219 ELIEDIENRGIS
+219 ELIGKIENRGIA

-247 LKINDS
+247 LKIKDS
-253 FSIPDK
+253 FSLPEK
-259 NEFWEKFGTNIEI
+259 NEFLEKFGTNIQI

-278 FSQLLG
+278 FSQVLG
-284 LVKKLDEIEILN
+284 IVKKLDESE
-296 NKTKNEIKENYDN
+296 NEE
-309 KKEIKLKN
+309 
-317 DKYFQNKKITADT
+317 
-330 KIIQN
+330 
-335 MKNINRK
+335 
-342 KIEDLK
+342 KIE
-348 KDENHVNYKIYD
+348 NRVNYKIYD

-373 LLRQEKISF
+373 LLRQEKISS
-382 NLELTMQKTKIYK
+382 NLELTMKKTKIYK

-404 ENVKIIGKKLEN
+404 ENVKIVEKKLEDN
-416 DDFNSEIEKNN
+416 EKFENIEKKDEKNFG
-427 NNVKHIQNE
+427 H
-436 DLKLSDNK
+436 DLR
-444 MEENF
+444 
-449 ENVKFIK
+449 
-456 NYGQSLKIRMKDL
+456 IRMKDL
-469 YAAFKSN
+469 YSGFKSD
-476 DFLKIFGLKKS
+476 DFLRIFGLKKS
-487 YDFFMEIVGQ
+487 YDFFMEIVEQ
-497 DYKYISRDEIFR
+497 DYRYISKNEIFR
-509 IAEKLNS
+509 ILENQNGKFS
-516 RIAGTADF
+516 RNPKDIEAAG
-524 EIAGLINFIDEIEMI
+524 IINFIDEIEKI
-539 FEYQTLEE
+539 FEYQTLGE
-547 YGNYLEMIFD
+547 YENYLEKIFE
-557 RSGEIDKDVRDKYF
+557 RSGELDKNVRDKYF

-621 SDEQDSENISRYSI
+621 TDEQDSENISRYSI

-719 VEEIKLKYGIE
+719 VEEIKLKYAIE

-751 NVEKSWESREI
+751 NVEKSWESRQI
-762 GKFIPTKLKKDL
+762 GKFIPSKLKKDL
-774 DKIKAEKVSLG
+774 DRIKAEKVSLG

-804 IGNTEIEKIEDKV
+804 IGNTEVEKIEDKV

-828 LYERIVMENK
+828 LYEKIVMENK
-838 KLLEQKKFVINKEEI
+838 EVLEKGKFVINNEEI
-853 KETLK
+853 RKTLK
-858 NILNSLEY
+858 SILNSFEY

-884 VKSVEKILQKLM
+884 VKSVEKILTKLM

-981 GQEIERFVVDV
+981 VQEIERFVVDV
-992 WDGDIIGDSRE
+992 WNGDIIGDTRE
-1003 KDEDFLN
+1003 KEEEFLS

-1025 YYDIG
+1025 CYDIG
-1030 DAKDVQNY
+1030 DVKDVQNY
-1038 IYQTFK
+1038 TYQTFK

-1049 EDELNGESE
+1049 EDELNDENK

>member
-1 MAVIFSNF
+1 
-9 NFSFFDIKEGKY
+9 
-21 IMKISYKGIGSDLKN
+21 MKISYKGIGSDLKN

-46 NTLFVFENSASFFEI
+46 DTLFVFENSASFFEI

-68 EEMQQKL
+68 EEIQQKL

-154 ELEKWQVETFGTLI
+154 ELEKWQVETFGTLV
-168 EIDNEIKKCVQ
+168 EINNEMKKVVQ
-179 QKGLILPYMLR
+179 QKGIILPYMLR
-190 NVENISDNFL
+190 NVENISNNFL
-200 KKFSK
+200 NKFSK

-219 ELIEDIENRGIS
+219 ELIGKIENRGIN

-247 LKINDS
+247 LKIKDN
-253 FSIPDK
+253 FSLPEK
-259 NEFWEKFGTNIEI
+259 NEFLEKFGTNIQI

-278 FSQLLG
+278 FSQVLG
-284 LVKKLDEIEILN
+284 IVKKLDESE
-296 NKTKNEIKENYDN
+296 NEE
-309 KKEIKLKN
+309 
-317 DKYFQNKKITADT
+317 
-330 KIIQN
+330 
-335 MKNINRK
+335 
-342 KIEDLK
+342 KIE
-348 KDENHVNYKIYD
+348 NRVNYKIYD

-373 LLRQEKISF
+373 LLRQEKISS
-382 NLELTMQKTKIYK
+382 NLELTMKKTKIYK

-404 ENVKIIGKKLEN
+404 ENVKIVEKKLEDN
-416 DDFNSEIEKNN
+416 EKFENIEKKDEKNFG
-427 NNVKHIQNE
+427 H
-436 DLKLSDNK
+436 DLR
-444 MEENF
+444 
-449 ENVKFIK
+449 
-456 NYGQSLKIRMKDL
+456 IRMKDL
-469 YAAFKSN
+469 YSGFKSD
-476 DFLKIFGLKKS
+476 DFLRIFGLKKS
-487 YDFFMEIVGQ
+487 YDFFMEIVEQ
-497 DYKYISRDEIFR
+497 DYRYISKNEIFR
-509 IAEKLNS
+509 ILENQNGKFS
-516 RIAGTADF
+516 RNPKDIEAAG
-524 EIAGLINFIDEIEMI
+524 IINFIDEIEKI
-539 FEYQTLEE
+539 FEYQTLGE
-547 YGNYLEMIFD
+547 YENYLEKIFE
-557 RSGEIDKDVRDKYF
+557 RSGELDKNVRDKYF

-582 FSFDNLWKGFFNEN
+582 FSFDNLWKGFFYEN

-621 SDEQDSENISRYSI
+621 TDEQDSENILRYSI

-719 VEEIKLKYGIE
+719 VEEIKLKYAIE

-762 GKFIPTKLKKDL
+762 GKFIPSKLKKDL
-774 DKIKAEKVSLG
+774 DRIKAEKVSLG

-804 IGNTEIEKIEDKV
+804 IGNTEVEKIEDKV

-828 LYERIVMENK
+828 LYEKIVMENK
-838 KLLEQKKFVINKEEI
+838 EVLEKGKFVINNEEI
-853 KETLK
+853 RKTLK
-858 NILNSLEY
+858 SILNSFEY

-884 VKSVEKILQKLM
+884 VKSVEKILTKLI

-981 GQEIERFVVDV
+981 IQEIERFVVDV
-992 WDGDIIGDSRE
+992 WNGDIIGDTRE
-1003 KDEDFLN
+1003 KEEEFLS

-1025 YYDIG
+1025 CYDIG
-1030 DAKDVQNY
+1030 DVKDVQNY
-1038 IYQTFK
+1038 TYQTFK

-1049 EDELNGESE
+1049 EDELNDENK

>member
-1 MAVIFSNF
+1 
-9 NFSFFDIKEGKY
+9 
-21 IMKISYKGIGSDLKN
+21 MKISYKGIGSDLKN
-36 ILFKE
+36 ILFEE

-46 NTLFVFENSASFFEI
+46 KTLFVFENSASFFEI

-68 EEMQQKL
+68 EEIQQEL

-82 MMNSYDFYENV
+82 MMKSYDFYENV

-119 KDMKVNNYYD
+119 KDMKVNSYYD

-154 ELEKWQVETFGTLI
+154 ELEKWQVETFGTLV
-168 EIDNEIKKCVQ
+168 EINNEMKKVVQ

-212 KITPFEK
+212 KITPFQK
-219 ELIEDIENRGIS
+219 ELIGEIENRGIA

-247 LKINDS
+247 LKIKDS
-253 FSIPDK
+253 FSLPNK
-259 NEFWEKFGTNIEI
+259 NEFLEKFATNIEV

-278 FSQLLG
+278 FSQVLG
-284 LVKKLDEIEILN
+284 LVKKLDESE
-296 NKTKNEIKENYDN
+296 NEE
-309 KKEIKLKN
+309 
-317 DKYFQNKKITADT
+317 
-330 KIIQN
+330 
-335 MKNINRK
+335 
-342 KIEDLK
+342 KIE
-348 KDENHVNYKIYD
+348 NRANYKIYD

-373 LLRQEKISF
+373 LLRQEKISS
-382 NLELTMQKTKIYK
+382 NLELTMKKTKIYK

-404 ENVKIIGKKLEN
+404 ENVKIVEKKLEN
-416 DDFNSEIEKNN
+416 NEKFENIEKKDEKNFG
-427 NNVKHIQNE
+427 H
-436 DLKLSDNK
+436 DLR
-444 MEENF
+444 
-449 ENVKFIK
+449 
-456 NYGQSLKIRMKDL
+456 IRMKDL
-469 YAAFKSN
+469 YSGFKSD
-476 DFLKIFGLKKS
+476 DFLRIFGLKKS
-487 YDFFMEIVGQ
+487 YDFFMEFVEQ
-497 DYKYISRDEIFR
+497 DYRYMSKNEIFR
-509 IAEKLNS
+509 ILENQNGKFS
-516 RIAGTADF
+516 RNPKDVEAAG
-524 EIAGLINFIDEIEMI
+524 IINFIDEIEKI
-539 FEYQTLEE
+539 FEYQTLGE
-547 YGNYLEMIFD
+547 YENYLEKIFE
-557 RSGEIDKDVRDKYF
+557 RSGEMDKNVRDKYF

-582 FSFDNLWKGFFNEN
+582 FSFDNLWKDFFNEN

-642 ETQKENLIFLNIQ
+642 ETQKENLIFLNVQ
-655 DTFPKININNYLFTK
+655 DTFPKINVNNYLFTK

-685 QIEIFKFYQNIL
+685 QIEIFRFYQNIL

-737 ENDELN
+737 ENDELD

-751 NVEKSWESREI
+751 KMENSWESRKI

-804 IGNTEIEKIEDKV
+804 IGNTEVEKIEDKV

-838 KLLEQKKFVINKEEI
+838 ELLEQKKFVINKEEI

-981 GQEIERFVVDV
+981 GKEIERFVVDV
-992 WDGDIIGDSRE
+992 WDGDIIGDTRE

-1010 EKNIREVVKKYYETD
+1010 EEDIREVVKKYYETD

-1030 DAKDVQNY
+1030 DVRDVQNY
-1038 IYQTFK
+1038 TYQTFK

-1049 EDELNGESE
+1049 EDELNGESK

>member
-1 MAVIFSNF
+1 
-9 NFSFFDIKEGKY
+9 
-21 IMKISYKGIGSDLKN
+21 MKITYKGIGSDLKN

-68 EEMQQKL
+68 EEIQQKL

-119 KDMKVNNYYD
+119 RDMKVNNYYD
-129 IIDVA
+129 IIDIA

-154 ELEKWQVETFGTLI
+154 ELEKWQVETFGTLV
-168 EIDNEIKKCVQ
+168 EIDNEMKKVVQ

-200 KKFSK
+200 NKFSK

-219 ELIEDIENRGIS
+219 ELIGKIENRGIN

-247 LKINDS
+247 LKIKDN
-253 FSIPDK
+253 FSLPEK
-259 NEFWEKFGTNIEI
+259 NEFLEKFGTNIQI

-278 FSQLLG
+278 FSQVLG
-284 LVKKLDEIEILN
+284 IVKKLDESE
-296 NKTKNEIKENYDN
+296 NEE
-309 KKEIKLKN
+309 
-317 DKYFQNKKITADT
+317 
-330 KIIQN
+330 
-335 MKNINRK
+335 
-342 KIEDLK
+342 KIE
-348 KDENHVNYKIYD
+348 NRVNYKIYD

-373 LLRQEKISF
+373 LLRQEKISS
-382 NLELTMQKTKIYK
+382 NLELTMKKTKIYK

-404 ENVKIIGKKLEN
+404 ENVKIVEKKLEDN
-416 DDFNSEIEKNN
+416 EKFENIEKKDEKNFG
-427 NNVKHIQNE
+427 H
-436 DLKLSDNK
+436 DLR
-444 MEENF
+444 
-449 ENVKFIK
+449 
-456 NYGQSLKIRMKDL
+456 IRMKDL
-469 YAAFKSN
+469 YSGFKSD
-476 DFLKIFGLKKS
+476 DFLRIFGLKKS
-487 YDFFMEIVGQ
+487 YDFFMEIVEQ
-497 DYKYISRDEIFR
+497 DYRYMSKNEIFR
-509 IAEKLNS
+509 ILENQNGKFS
-516 RIAGTADF
+516 RNPKDIEAAG
-524 EIAGLINFIDEIEMI
+524 IINFIDEIEKI
-539 FEYQTLEE
+539 FEYQTLGE
-547 YGNYLEMIFD
+547 YKNYLEKIFE
-557 RSGEIDKDVRDKYF
+557 RSGELDKNVRDKYF

-621 SDEQDSENISRYSI
+621 TDEQDSENISRYSI

-719 VEEIKLKYGIE
+719 VEEIKLKYAIE

-751 NVEKSWESREI
+751 NVEKSWESRQI
-762 GKFIPTKLKKDL
+762 GKFIPSKLKKDL
-774 DKIKAEKVSLG
+774 DRIKAEKVSLG

-804 IGNTEIEKIEDKV
+804 IGNTEVEKIEDKV

-828 LYERIVMENK
+828 LYEKIVMENK
-838 KLLEQKKFVINKEEI
+838 EVLEKGKFVINNEEI
-853 KETLK
+853 KKTLK
-858 NILNSLEY
+858 SILNSFEY

-884 VKSVEKILQKLM
+884 VKSVEKILTKLM

-976 LPEKN
+976 LSEKKV
-981 GQEIERFVVDV
+981 QEIERFVVDV
-992 WDGDIIGDSRE
+992 WNGDIIGDTRE
-1003 KDEDFLN
+1003 KEEEFLS

-1025 YYDIG
+1025 CYDIG
-1030 DAKDVQNY
+1030 DVKDVQNY
-1038 IYQTFK
+1038 TYQTFK

-1049 EDELNGESE
+1049 EDELNDENK

>member
-1 MAVIFSNF
+1 MINE
-9 NFSFFDIKEGKY
+9 IKFKNKKNLQFKERKN

-46 NTLFVFENSASFFEI
+46 DTLFVFENSASFFEI

-82 MMNSYDFYENV
+82 IMNSYDFYENV

-154 ELEKWQVETFGTLI
+154 ELEKWQVETFRTLV
-168 EIDNEIKKCVQ
+168 EIDNEMKKVVQ

-200 KKFSK
+200 NKFSK

-219 ELIEDIENRGIS
+219 ELIGEIENRGIA

-247 LKINDS
+247 LKIKDS
-253 FSIPDK
+253 FSLPEK
-259 NEFWEKFGTNIEI
+259 NEFLEKFGTNIQI

-278 FSQLLG
+278 FSQVLG
-284 LVKKLDEIEILN
+284 IVKKLDESE
-296 NKTKNEIKENYDN
+296 NEE
-309 KKEIKLKN
+309 
-317 DKYFQNKKITADT
+317 
-330 KIIQN
+330 
-335 MKNINRK
+335 
-342 KIEDLK
+342 KIE
-348 KDENHVNYKIYD
+348 NRVNYKIYD

-373 LLRQEKISF
+373 LLRQEKISS
-382 NLELTMQKTKIYK
+382 NLELTMKKTKIYK

-404 ENVKIIGKKLEN
+404 ENVKIVEKKLEDN
-416 DDFNSEIEKNN
+416 EKFENIEKKDEKNFG
-427 NNVKHIQNE
+427 H
-436 DLKLSDNK
+436 DLR
-444 MEENF
+444 
-449 ENVKFIK
+449 
-456 NYGQSLKIRMKDL
+456 IRMKDL
-469 YAAFKSN
+469 YSGFKSD
-476 DFLKIFGLKKS
+476 DFLRIFGLKKS
-487 YDFFMEIVGQ
+487 YDFFMEIVEQ
-497 DYKYISRDEIFR
+497 DYRYMSKNEIFR
-509 IAEKLNS
+509 ILENQNGKFS
-516 RIAGTADF
+516 RNPKDIQAAG
-524 EIAGLINFIDEIEMI
+524 IINFIDEIEKI
-539 FEYQTLEE
+539 FEYQTLGE
-547 YGNYLEMIFD
+547 YENYLEKIFE
-557 RSGEIDKDVRDKYF
+557 RSGELDKNVRDKYF
-571 EALSEMVVLED
+571 EVLSEMVVLED

-621 SDEQDSENISRYSI
+621 TDEQDSENISRYSI

-719 VEEIKLKYGIE
+719 VEEIKLKYAIE

-762 GKFIPTKLKKDL
+762 GKFIPSKLKKDL
-774 DKIKAEKVSLG
+774 DRIKAEKVSLG

-804 IGNTEIEKIEDKV
+804 IGNTEVEKIEDKV

-828 LYERIVMENK
+828 LYEKIVMENK
-838 KLLEQKKFVINKEEI
+838 EVLEKGKFVINNEEI
-853 KETLK
+853 KKTLK
-858 NILNSLEY
+858 SILNSFEY

-884 VKSVEKILQKLM
+884 VKSVEKILTKLI

-981 GQEIERFVVDV
+981 VQEIERFVVDV
-992 WDGDIIGDSRE
+992 WNGDIIGDTRE
-1003 KDEDFLN
+1003 KEEEFLS

-1025 YYDIG
+1025 CYDIG
-1030 DAKDVQNY
+1030 DVKDVQNY
-1038 IYQTFK
+1038 TYQTFK

-1049 EDELNGESE
+1049 EDELNDENK

>member
-1 MAVIFSNF
+1 
-9 NFSFFDIKEGKY
+9 
-21 IMKISYKGIGSDLKN
+21 MKITYKGIGSDLKN
-36 ILFKE
+36 ILFEE

-68 EEMQQKL
+68 EEIQQKL

-119 KDMKVNNYYD
+119 RDMKVNNYYD

-154 ELEKWQVETFGTLI
+154 ELEKWQVETFRTLV
-168 EIDNEIKKCVQ
+168 EINNEMKKVVQ

-200 KKFSK
+200 NKFSK

-219 ELIEDIENRGIS
+219 ELIGEIENRGIA

-247 LKINDS
+247 LKIKDS
-253 FSIPDK
+253 FSLPEK
-259 NEFWEKFGTNIEI
+259 NEFLEKFGTNIQI

-278 FSQLLG
+278 FSQVLG
-284 LVKKLDEIEILN
+284 IVKKLDESE
-296 NKTKNEIKENYDN
+296 NEE
-309 KKEIKLKN
+309 
-317 DKYFQNKKITADT
+317 
-330 KIIQN
+330 
-335 MKNINRK
+335 
-342 KIEDLK
+342 KIE
-348 KDENHVNYKIYD
+348 NRVNYKIYD

-373 LLRQEKISF
+373 LLRQEKISS
-382 NLELTMQKTKIYK
+382 NLELTMKKTKIYK

-404 ENVKIIGKKLEN
+404 ENVKIVEKKLEDN
-416 DDFNSEIEKNN
+416 EKFENIEKKDEKNFG
-427 NNVKHIQNE
+427 H
-436 DLKLSDNK
+436 DLR
-444 MEENF
+444 
-449 ENVKFIK
+449 
-456 NYGQSLKIRMKDL
+456 IRMKDL
-469 YAAFKSN
+469 YSGFKSD
-476 DFLKIFGLKKS
+476 DFLRIFGLKKS
-487 YDFFMEIVGQ
+487 YDFFMEIVEQ
-497 DYKYISRDEIFR
+497 DYRYISKNEIFR
-509 IAEKLNS
+509 ILENQNGKFS
-516 RIAGTADF
+516 RNPKDVEAAG
-524 EIAGLINFIDEIEMI
+524 IINFIDEIEKI
-539 FEYQTLEE
+539 FEYQTLGE
-547 YGNYLEMIFD
+547 YENYLEKIFE
-557 RSGEIDKDVRDKYF
+557 RSGELDKNVRDKYF

-621 SDEQDSENISRYSI
+621 TDEQDSENISRYSI

-713 IDSAGV
+713 IDSAGA
-719 VEEIKLKYGIE
+719 VEEIKLKYAIE

-751 NVEKSWESREI
+751 NVEKSWESRQI
-762 GKFIPTKLKKDL
+762 GKFIPSKLKKDL
-774 DKIKAEKVSLG
+774 DRIKAEKVSLG

-804 IGNTEIEKIEDKV
+804 IGNTEVEKIEDKV

-828 LYERIVMENK
+828 LYEKIVMENK
-838 KLLEQKKFVINKEEI
+838 EVLEKGKFVINNEEI
-853 KETLK
+853 KKTLK
-858 NILNSLEY
+858 SILNSFEY

-884 VKSVEKILQKLM
+884 VKSVEKILTKLM

-981 GQEIERFVVDV
+981 VQEIERFVVDV
-992 WDGDIIGDSRE
+992 WDGDIIGDTRE
-1003 KDEDFLN
+1003 KEEEFLSK
-1010 EKNIREVVKKYYETD
+1010 KNIREVVKKYYETD
-1025 YYDIG
+1025 CYDIG
-1030 DAKDVQNY
+1030 DVKDVQNY
-1038 IYQTFK
+1038 TYQTFK

-1049 EDELNGESE
+1049 EDELNDENK

>member
-1 MAVIFSNF
+1 
-9 NFSFFDIKEGKY
+9 
-21 IMKISYKGIGSDLKN
+21 MKISYKGIGSDLKN

-61 KREFLQN
+61 KREFSQN

-119 KDMKVNNYYD
+119 KDMKVSNYYD

-154 ELEKWQVETFGTLI
+154 ELEKWQVETFRTLV
-168 EIDNEIKKCVQ
+168 EIDNEMKKVVQ

-190 NVENISDNFL
+190 NVENISNNFL
-200 KKFSK
+200 NKFSK

-219 ELIEDIENRGIS
+219 ELIGEIENRGIAL
-231 VENILQ
+231 ENILQ

-247 LKINDS
+247 LKIKDS
-253 FSIPDK
+253 FSLPEK
-259 NEFWEKFGTNIEI
+259 NEFLEKFGTNIKI
-272 FEYENK
+272 FQYENK
-278 FSQLLG
+278 FSQVLG
-284 LVKKLDEIEILN
+284 IVKKLDESE
-296 NKTKNEIKENYDN
+296 NEE
-309 KKEIKLKN
+309 
-317 DKYFQNKKITADT
+317 
-330 KIIQN
+330 
-335 MKNINRK
+335 
-342 KIEDLK
+342 KIE
-348 KDENHVNYKIYD
+348 NRVNYKIYD

-373 LLRQEKISF
+373 LLRQEKISS
-382 NLELTMQKTKIYK
+382 NLELTMKKTKIYK

-404 ENVKIIGKKLEN
+404 ENVKIVEKKLEN
-416 DDFNSEIEKNN
+416 NEKFENIEKKDEKNFG
-427 NNVKHIQNE
+427 H
-436 DLKLSDNK
+436 DLR
-444 MEENF
+444 
-449 ENVKFIK
+449 
-456 NYGQSLKIRMKDL
+456 IRMKDL
-469 YAAFKSN
+469 YSGFKSD
-476 DFLKIFGLKKS
+476 DFLRIFGLKKS
-487 YDFFMEIVGQ
+487 YDFFIEIVEQ
-497 DYKYISRDEIFR
+497 DYRYMSKNEIFR
-509 IAEKLNS
+509 ILENQNGKFYRNPKDVEA
-516 RIAGTADF
+516 AG
-524 EIAGLINFIDEIEMI
+524 IINFIDEIEKI
-539 FEYQTLEE
+539 FEYQTLGE
-547 YGNYLEMIFD
+547 YENYLEKIFE
-557 RSGEIDKDVRDKYF
+557 RSGEVDKNVRDKYF

-621 SDEQDSENISRYSI
+621 TDEQDSENISRYSI

-713 IDSAGV
+713 IDSAGA
-719 VEEIKLKYGIE
+719 VEEIKLKYAIE

-751 NVEKSWESREI
+751 NVEKSWESRQI
-762 GKFIPTKLKKDL
+762 GKFIPSKLKKDL
-774 DKIKAEKVSLG
+774 DKIKTERVSLG

-804 IGNTEIEKIEDKV
+804 IGNTEVEKIEDKV

-828 LYERIVMENK
+828 LYEKIVMENK
-838 KLLEQKKFVINKEEI
+838 EVLEKGKFVINNEEI
-853 KETLK
+853 RKTLK
-858 NILNSLEY
+858 SILNSFEY

-884 VKSVEKILQKLM
+884 VKSVEKILQKVM

-992 WDGDIIGDSRE
+992 WNGDIIGDTRE
-1003 KDEDFLN
+1003 KEEEFLS

-1025 YYDIG
+1025 CYDIG
-1030 DAKDVQNY
+1030 DVKDVQNY
-1038 IYQTFK
+1038 TYQTFK

-1049 EDELNGESE
+1049 EDELNDENK

>member
-1 MAVIFSNF
+1 
-9 NFSFFDIKEGKY
+9 
-21 IMKISYKGIGSDLKN
+21 MKISYKGIGSDLKN

-46 NTLFVFENSASFFEI
+46 DTLFVFENSASFFEI
-61 KREFLQN
+61 KREFLQD

-141 AELQE
+141 VELQE

-154 ELEKWQVETFGTLI
+154 ELEKWQVETFRTLV
-168 EIDNEIKKCVQ
+168 EIDNEMKKVVQ

-190 NVENISDNFL
+190 NVENISNNFL
-200 KKFSK
+200 NKFSK

-219 ELIEDIENRGIS
+219 ELIGEIENRGIA

-247 LKINDS
+247 LKIKDS
-253 FSIPDK
+253 FSLPEK
-259 NEFWEKFGTNIEI
+259 NEFLEKFGTNIQI

-278 FSQLLG
+278 FSQVLG
-284 LVKKLDEIEILN
+284 IVKKLDESE
-296 NKTKNEIKENYDN
+296 NEE
-309 KKEIKLKN
+309 
-317 DKYFQNKKITADT
+317 
-330 KIIQN
+330 
-335 MKNINRK
+335 
-342 KIEDLK
+342 KIE
-348 KDENHVNYKIYD
+348 NRVNYKIYD

-373 LLRQEKISF
+373 LLRQEKISS
-382 NLELTMQKTKIYK
+382 NLELTMKKTKIYK

-404 ENVKIIGKKLEN
+404 ENVKIVEKKLEDN
-416 DDFNSEIEKNN
+416 EKFENIEKKDEKNFG
-427 NNVKHIQNE
+427 H
-436 DLKLSDNK
+436 DLR
-444 MEENF
+444 
-449 ENVKFIK
+449 
-456 NYGQSLKIRMKDL
+456 IRMKDL
-469 YAAFKSN
+469 YSGFKSD
-476 DFLKIFGLKKS
+476 DFLRIFGLKKS
-487 YDFFMEIVGQ
+487 YDFFMEIVEQ
-497 DYKYISRDEIFR
+497 DYRYISKNEIFR
-509 IAEKLNS
+509 ILENQNGKFS
-516 RIAGTADF
+516 RNPKDVEAAG
-524 EIAGLINFIDEIEMI
+524 IINFIDEIEKI
-539 FEYQTLEE
+539 FEYQTLGE
-547 YGNYLEMIFD
+547 YENYLEKIFE
-557 RSGEIDKDVRDKYF
+557 RSGEVDKNVRDKYF

-621 SDEQDSENISRYSI
+621 TDEQDSENISRYSI

-670 IQRAKMGLPVSDDEK
+670 IQRGKMGLPVSDDEK

-719 VEEIKLKYGIE
+719 VEEIKLKYAIE

-751 NVEKSWESREI
+751 NVEKSWESRQI
-762 GKFIPTKLKKDL
+762 GKFIPSKLKKDL
-774 DKIKAEKVSLG
+774 DRIKAEKVSLG

-804 IGNTEIEKIEDKV
+804 IGNTEVEKIEDKV

-828 LYERIVMENK
+828 LYEKIVMENK
-838 KLLEQKKFVINKEEI
+838 EVLEKGKFVINNEEI
-853 KETLK
+853 RKTLK
-858 NILNSLEY
+858 SILNSFEY

-884 VKSVEKILQKLM
+884 VKSVEKILTKLM

-981 GQEIERFVVDV
+981 VQEIERFVVDV
-992 WDGDIIGDSRE
+992 WNGDIIGDTRE
-1003 KDEDFLN
+1003 KEEEFLS

-1025 YYDIG
+1025 CYDIG
-1030 DAKDVQNY
+1030 DVKDVQNY
-1038 IYQTFK
+1038 TYQTFK

-1049 EDELNGESE
+1049 EDELNDENK

>member
-1 MAVIFSNF
+1 
-9 NFSFFDIKEGKY
+9 
-21 IMKISYKGIGSDLKN
+21 MKISYKGIGSDLKN

-46 NTLFVFENSASFFEI
+46 DTLFVFENSASFFEI
-61 KREFLQN
+61 KREFLQD

-154 ELEKWQVETFGTLI
+154 ELEKWQVETFGTLV
-168 EIDNEIKKCVQ
+168 EIDNEMKKVVQ

-200 KKFSK
+200 NKFSK

-219 ELIEDIENRGIS
+219 ELIGEIENRGID

-247 LKINDS
+247 LKIKDS
-253 FSIPDK
+253 FSLPEK
-259 NEFWEKFGTNIEI
+259 NEFLEKFGTNIKI
-272 FEYENK
+272 FQYENK
-278 FSQLLG
+278 FSQVLG
-284 LVKKLDEIEILN
+284 IVKKLDESE
-296 NKTKNEIKENYDN
+296 NEE
-309 KKEIKLKN
+309 
-317 DKYFQNKKITADT
+317 
-330 KIIQN
+330 
-335 MKNINRK
+335 
-342 KIEDLK
+342 KIE
-348 KDENHVNYKIYD
+348 NRVNYKIYD

-373 LLRQEKISF
+373 LLRQEKISS
-382 NLELTMQKTKIYK
+382 NLELTMKKTKIYK

-404 ENVKIIGKKLEN
+404 ENVKIVEKKLEN
-416 DDFNSEIEKNN
+416 NEKFENIEKKDEKNFG
-427 NNVKHIQNE
+427 H
-436 DLKLSDNK
+436 DLR
-444 MEENF
+444 
-449 ENVKFIK
+449 
-456 NYGQSLKIRMKDL
+456 IRMKDL
-469 YAAFKSN
+469 YSGFKSD
-476 DFLKIFGLKKS
+476 DFLRIFGLKKS
-487 YDFFMEIVGQ
+487 YDFFIEIVEQ
-497 DYKYISRDEIFR
+497 DYRYMSKNEIFR
-509 IAEKLNS
+509 ILENQNGKFYRNPKDVEA
-516 RIAGTADF
+516 AG
-524 EIAGLINFIDEIEMI
+524 IINFIDEIEKI
-539 FEYQTLEE
+539 FEYQTLGE
-547 YGNYLEMIFD
+547 YENYLEKIFE
-557 RSGEIDKDVRDKYF
+557 RSGEVDKNVRDKYF

-621 SDEQDSENISRYSI
+621 TDEQDSENISRYSI

-713 IDSAGV
+713 IDSAGA
-719 VEEIKLKYGIE
+719 VEEIKLKYAIE

-751 NVEKSWESREI
+751 NVEKSWESRQI
-762 GKFIPTKLKKDL
+762 GKFIPSKLKKDL
-774 DKIKAEKVSLG
+774 DRIKAEKVSLG

-804 IGNTEIEKIEDKV
+804 IGNTEVEKIEDKV

-828 LYERIVMENK
+828 LYEKIVMENK
-838 KLLEQKKFVINKEEI
+838 ELLEQGKFIINNEEI
-853 KETLK
+853 RKILK
-858 NILNSLEY
+858 SILNSFEY

-884 VKSVEKILQKLM
+884 VKSVEKILQKVM

-951 KNKKGEEKKEK
+951 KNKKVEENKEK
-962 VVNAFKQLDYYSVM
+962 EINAFKQLDYYSVM
-976 LPEKN
+976 LPEKKV
-981 GQEIERFVVDV
+981 QEIERFVVDV
-992 WDGDIIGDSRE
+992 WDGDIIVDKRE
-1003 KDEDFLN
+1003 KEEEFLS
-1010 EKNIREVVKKYYETD
+1010 EKDILEVVKKYYETD
-1025 YYDIG
+1025 CYDIG
-1030 DAKDVQNY
+1030 DVKDEQNY
-1038 IYQTFK
+1038 TYQIFK

-1049 EDELNGESE
+1049 EDELNDENK

>member
-1 MAVIFSNF
+1 
-9 NFSFFDIKEGKY
+9 
-21 IMKISYKGIGSDLKN
+21 MKISYKGIGSDLKN

-61 KREFLQN
+61 KREFLHN
-68 EEMQQKL
+68 EEIQQEL

-106 VVLFYNALTEKLK
+106 VVMFYNALTEKLK

-154 ELEKWQVETFGTLI
+154 ELEKWQVETFKTLV
-168 EIDNEIKKCVQ
+168 EIDNEMKKVVQ

-200 KKFSK
+200 NKFSK

-219 ELIEDIENRGIS
+219 ELIGEIENRGIN

-247 LKINDS
+247 LKIKDS
-253 FSIPDK
+253 FSLPEK
-259 NEFWEKFGTNIEI
+259 NEFLEKFGTNIEI

-278 FSQLLG
+278 FSQVLG
-284 LVKKLDEIEILN
+284 LVKKLDES
-296 NKTKNEIKENYDN
+296 END
-309 KKEIKLKN
+309 E
-317 DKYFQNKKITADT
+317 
-330 KIIQN
+330 
-335 MKNINRK
+335 
-342 KIEDLK
+342 KIE
-348 KDENHVNYKIYD
+348 NRVNYKIYD

-373 LLRQEKISF
+373 LLRQEKISS
-382 NLELTMQKTKIYK
+382 NLELTMKKTKIYK

-404 ENVKIIGKKLEN
+404 ENVKIVEKKLEDN
-416 DDFNSEIEKNN
+416 EKFENIEKKDEKDFGN
-427 NNVKHIQNE
+427 
-436 DLKLSDNK
+436 DLR
-444 MEENF
+444 
-449 ENVKFIK
+449 
-456 NYGQSLKIRMKDL
+456 IRMKDL
-469 YAAFKSN
+469 YSGFKSD
-476 DFLKIFGLKKS
+476 DFLRIFGLKKS
-487 YDFFMEIVGQ
+487 YDFFMEFVEQ
-497 DYKYISRDEIFR
+497 DYRYMSKNEIFR
-509 IAEKLNS
+509 ILENQNGKFS
-516 RIAGTADF
+516 RKPKDVEAAG
-524 EIAGLINFIDEIEMI
+524 IINFIDEIEKI
-539 FEYQTLEE
+539 FEYQTLGE
-547 YGNYLEMIFD
+547 YENYLEKIFE
-557 RSGEIDKDVRDKYF
+557 RSGEMDKNVRDKYF

-621 SDEQDSENISRYSI
+621 TDEQDSENVSRYSI

-719 VEEIKLKYGIE
+719 VEEIKLKYTIE

-762 GKFIPTKLKKDL
+762 GKFIPSKLKKDL

-804 IGNTEIEKIEDKV
+804 IGNTEVEKIEDKV
-817 DNLMFGNIIHG
+817 DNLMF
-828 LYERIVMENK
+828 
-838 KLLEQKKFVINKEEI
+838 
-853 KETLK
+853 
-858 NILNSLEY
+858 
-866 KIPKEYLEFYKK
+866 
-878 VSFEEI
+878 
-884 VKSVEKILQKLM
+884 
-896 KTLENEEEIEI
+896 
-907 YSEERIK
+907 
-914 LKSEKEIYE
+914 
-923 NIFINGMIDL
+923 
-933 HIKLKNKEILY
+933 
-944 DYKSGIL
+944 
-951 KNKKGEEKKEK
+951 
-962 VVNAFKQLDYYSVM
+962 
-976 LPEKN
+976 
-981 GQEIERFVVDV
+981 
-992 WDGDIIGDSRE
+992 
-1003 KDEDFLN
+1003 
-1010 EKNIREVVKKYYETD
+1010 
-1025 YYDIG
+1025 
-1030 DAKDVQNY
+1030 
-1038 IYQTFK
+1038 
-1044 DVCRR
+1044 
-1049 EDELNGESE
+1049 

>member
-1 MAVIFSNF
+1 
-9 NFSFFDIKEGKY
+9 
-21 IMKISYKGIGSDLKN
+21 MKISYKGIGSDLKN

-46 NTLFVFENSASFFEI
+46 DTLFVFENSASFFEI

-68 EEMQQKL
+68 EEIQQKL

-154 ELEKWQVETFGTLI
+154 ELEKWQVETFRTLV
-168 EIDNEIKKCVQ
+168 EIDNEMKKVVQ

-200 KKFSK
+200 NKFSK

-219 ELIEDIENRGIS
+219 ELIGKIENRGIN

-247 LKINDS
+247 LKIKDN
-253 FSIPDK
+253 FSLPEK
-259 NEFWEKFGTNIEI
+259 NEFLEKFGTNIQI

-278 FSQLLG
+278 FSQVLG
-284 LVKKLDEIEILN
+284 IVKKLDESE
-296 NKTKNEIKENYDN
+296 NEE
-309 KKEIKLKN
+309 
-317 DKYFQNKKITADT
+317 
-330 KIIQN
+330 
-335 MKNINRK
+335 
-342 KIEDLK
+342 KIE
-348 KDENHVNYKIYD
+348 NRVNYKIYD

-373 LLRQEKISF
+373 LLRQEKISS
-382 NLELTMQKTKIYK
+382 NLELTMKKTKIYK

-404 ENVKIIGKKLEN
+404 ENVKIVEKKLEDN
-416 DDFNSEIEKNN
+416 EKFENIEKKDEKNFG
-427 NNVKHIQNE
+427 H
-436 DLKLSDNK
+436 DLR
-444 MEENF
+444 
-449 ENVKFIK
+449 
-456 NYGQSLKIRMKDL
+456 IRMKDL
-469 YAAFKSN
+469 YSGFKSD
-476 DFLKIFGLKKS
+476 DFLRIFGLKKS
-487 YDFFMEIVGQ
+487 YDFFMEIVEQ
-497 DYKYISRDEIFR
+497 DYRYMSKNEIFR
-509 IAEKLNS
+509 ILENQNGKFS
-516 RIAGTADF
+516 RNPKDIEAAG
-524 EIAGLINFIDEIEMI
+524 IINFIDEIEKI
-539 FEYQTLEE
+539 FEYQTLGE
-547 YGNYLEMIFD
+547 YENYLEKIFE
-557 RSGEIDKDVRDKYF
+557 RSGELDKNVRDKYF

-582 FSFDNLWKGFFNEN
+582 FSFDNLWKGFFYEN

-621 SDEQDSENISRYSI
+621 TDEQDSENISRYSI

-719 VEEIKLKYGIE
+719 VEEIKLKYAIE

-751 NVEKSWESREI
+751 NVEKSWESRQI
-762 GKFIPTKLKKDL
+762 GKFIPSKLKKDL
-774 DKIKAEKVSLG
+774 DRIKAEKVSLG

-804 IGNTEIEKIEDKV
+804 IGNTEVEKIEDKV

-828 LYERIVMENK
+828 LYEKIVMENK
-838 KLLEQKKFVINKEEI
+838 EVLEKGKFVINNEEI
-853 KETLK
+853 KKTLK
-858 NILNSLEY
+858 SILNSFEY

-884 VKSVEKILQKLM
+884 VKSVEKILTKLM
-896 KTLENEEEIEI
+896 KMLENEEEIEI

-981 GQEIERFVVDV
+981 IQEIERFVVDV
-992 WDGDIIGDSRE
+992 WNGDIIGDTRE
-1003 KDEDFLN
+1003 KEEEFLS

-1025 YYDIG
+1025 CYDIG
-1030 DAKDVQNY
+1030 DVKDVQNY
-1038 IYQTFK
+1038 TYQTFK

-1049 EDELNGESE
+1049 EDELNDENK

>member
-1 MAVIFSNF
+1 MINE
-9 NFSFFDIKEGKY
+9 IKFKNKKNLQFKERKN

-46 NTLFVFENSASFFEI
+46 DTLFVFENSASFFEI
-61 KREFLQN
+61 KREFLQD

-154 ELEKWQVETFGTLI
+154 ELEKWQVETFRTLV
-168 EIDNEIKKCVQ
+168 EIDNEMKKVVQ
-179 QKGLILPYMLR
+179 RKGLILPYMLR

-200 KKFSK
+200 NKFSK

-219 ELIEDIENRGIS
+219 ELIGEIENRGIA

-247 LKINDS
+247 LKIKDS
-253 FSIPDK
+253 FSLPEK
-259 NEFWEKFGTNIEI
+259 NEFLEKFGTNIQI

-278 FSQLLG
+278 FSQVLG
-284 LVKKLDEIEILN
+284 IVKKLDESE
-296 NKTKNEIKENYDN
+296 NEE
-309 KKEIKLKN
+309 
-317 DKYFQNKKITADT
+317 
-330 KIIQN
+330 
-335 MKNINRK
+335 
-342 KIEDLK
+342 KIE
-348 KDENHVNYKIYD
+348 NRVNYKIYD

-373 LLRQEKISF
+373 LLRQEKISS
-382 NLELTMQKTKIYK
+382 NLELTMKKTKIYK

-404 ENVKIIGKKLEN
+404 ENVKIVEKKLEDN
-416 DDFNSEIEKNN
+416 EKFENIEKKDEKNFG
-427 NNVKHIQNE
+427 H
-436 DLKLSDNK
+436 DLR
-444 MEENF
+444 
-449 ENVKFIK
+449 
-456 NYGQSLKIRMKDL
+456 IRMKDL
-469 YAAFKSN
+469 YSGFKSD
-476 DFLKIFGLKKS
+476 DFLRIFGLKKS
-487 YDFFMEIVGQ
+487 YDFFMEIVEQ
-497 DYKYISRDEIFR
+497 DYRYISKNEIFR
-509 IAEKLNS
+509 ILENQNGKFS
-516 RIAGTADF
+516 RNPKDVEAAG
-524 EIAGLINFIDEIEMI
+524 IINFIDEIEKI
-539 FEYQTLEE
+539 FEYQTLGE
-547 YGNYLEMIFD
+547 YENYLEKIFE
-557 RSGEIDKDVRDKYF
+557 RSGELDKNVRDKYF

-621 SDEQDSENISRYSI
+621 TDEQDSENISRYSI

-719 VEEIKLKYGIE
+719 VEEIKLKYAIE

-751 NVEKSWESREI
+751 NVEKSWESRQI
-762 GKFIPTKLKKDL
+762 GKFIPSKLKKDL
-774 DKIKAEKVSLG
+774 DRIKAEKVSLG

-804 IGNTEIEKIEDKV
+804 IGNTEVEKIEDKV

-828 LYERIVMENK
+828 LYEKIVMENK
-838 KLLEQKKFVINKEEI
+838 EVLEKGKFVINNEEI
-853 KETLK
+853 KKTLK
-858 NILNSLEY
+858 SILNSFEY

-884 VKSVEKILQKLM
+884 VKSVEKILTKLM

-981 GQEIERFVVDV
+981 VQEIERFVVDV
-992 WDGDIIGDSRE
+992 WNGDIIGDTRE
-1003 KDEDFLN
+1003 KEEEFLS

-1025 YYDIG
+1025 CYDIG
-1030 DAKDVQNY
+1030 DVKDVQNY
-1038 IYQTFK
+1038 TYQTFK

-1049 EDELNGESE
+1049 EDELNDENK

>member
-1 MAVIFSNF
+1 
-9 NFSFFDIKEGKY
+9 
-21 IMKISYKGIGSDLKN
+21 MKISYKEIGSNLKE
-36 ILFKE
+36 ILFEE
-41 FEKNE
+41 FRKNE
-46 NTLFVFENSASFFEI
+46 DVLFVFENSASFFEI
-61 KREFLQN
+61 KREFLRD
-68 EEMQQKL
+68 EEMQREL

-82 MMNSYDFYENV
+82 MMNNYDFYENL
-93 FVTDKIVVKEEKQ
+93 FVTDKIVIKEEKQ
-106 VVLFYNALTEKLK
+106 VVLFYNSLDEKLK
-119 KDMKVNNYYD
+119 KKLEVSSYYD
-129 IIDVA
+129 IIDIA

-146 YKIDLEKI
+146 YKIDLEKV
-154 ELEKWQVETFGTLI
+154 ELEKWQEELFETLKMVDEKVKETCQL
-168 EIDNEIKKCVQ
+168 
-179 QKGLILPYMLR
+179 KGLILPYMLR
-190 NVENISDNFL
+190 NVENISNNFL
-200 KKFSK
+200 NKFSK

-219 ELIEDIENRGIS
+219 ELIEEIENRGIN

-247 LKINDS
+247 LKIKDN
-253 FSIPDK
+253 FSLPEK
-259 NEFWEKFGTNIEI
+259 NEFLEKFGTNIQI

-278 FSQLLG
+278 FSQVLG
-284 LVKKLDEIEILN
+284 IVKKLDESE
-296 NKTKNEIKENYDN
+296 NEE
-309 KKEIKLKN
+309 
-317 DKYFQNKKITADT
+317 
-330 KIIQN
+330 
-335 MKNINRK
+335 
-342 KIEDLK
+342 KIE
-348 KDENHVNYKIYD
+348 NRVNYKIYD

-373 LLRQEKISF
+373 LLRQEKISS
-382 NLELTMQKTKIYK
+382 NLELTMKKTKIYK

-404 ENVKIIGKKLEN
+404 ENVKIVEKKLEDN
-416 DDFNSEIEKNN
+416 EKFENIEKKDEKNFG
-427 NNVKHIQNE
+427 H
-436 DLKLSDNK
+436 DLR
-444 MEENF
+444 
-449 ENVKFIK
+449 
-456 NYGQSLKIRMKDL
+456 IRMKDL
-469 YAAFKSN
+469 YSGFKSD
-476 DFLKIFGLKKS
+476 DFLRIFGLKKS
-487 YDFFMEIVGQ
+487 YDFFMEIVEQ
-497 DYKYISRDEIFR
+497 DYRYISKNEIFR
-509 IAEKLNS
+509 ILENQNGKFS
-516 RIAGTADF
+516 RNPKDVEAAG
-524 EIAGLINFIDEIEMI
+524 IINFIDEIEKI
-539 FEYQTLEE
+539 FEYQTLGE
-547 YGNYLEMIFD
+547 YENYLEKIFE
-557 RSGEIDKDVRDKYF
+557 RSGELDKNVRDKYF

-621 SDEQDSENISRYSI
+621 TDEQDSENISRYSI

-719 VEEIKLKYGIE
+719 VEEIKLKYAIE

-762 GKFIPTKLKKDL
+762 GKFIPSKLKKDL
-774 DKIKAEKVSLG
+774 DRIKAEKVSLG

-804 IGNTEIEKIEDKV
+804 IGNTEVEKIEDKV

-828 LYERIVMENK
+828 LYEKIVMENK
-838 KLLEQKKFVINKEEI
+838 EVLEKGEFVINNEEI
-853 KETLK
+853 RKTLK
-858 NILNSLEY
+858 SILNSFEY

-884 VKSVEKILQKLM
+884 VKSVEKILTKLM

-981 GQEIERFVVDV
+981 VQEIERFVVDV
-992 WDGDIIGDSRE
+992 WNGDIIGDTRE
-1003 KDEDFLN
+1003 KEEEFLS

-1025 YYDIG
+1025 CYDIG
-1030 DAKDVQNY
+1030 DVKDVQNY
-1038 IYQTFK
+1038 TYQTFK

-1049 EDELNGESE
+1049 EDELNDENK

>member
-1 MAVIFSNF
+1 
-9 NFSFFDIKEGKY
+9 
-21 IMKISYKGIGSDLKN
+21 MKITYKGIGSDLKN

-93 FVTDKIVVKEEKQ
+93 FVTDKIVIKEEKQ

-119 KDMKVNNYYD
+119 KDMKINNYYD

-154 ELEKWQVETFGTLI
+154 ELEKWQVETFGTLV
-168 EIDNEIKKCVQ
+168 EIDNEMKKVVQ

-219 ELIEDIENRGIS
+219 DLIGEIENRGIN

-247 LKINDS
+247 LKIKDS
-253 FSIPDK
+253 FSLPEK
-259 NEFWEKFGTNIEI
+259 NEFLEKFETNIEI

-278 FSQLLG
+278 FSQVLG
-284 LVKKLDEIEILN
+284 LVKKLDESE
-296 NKTKNEIKENYDN
+296 NEE
-309 KKEIKLKN
+309 
-317 DKYFQNKKITADT
+317 
-330 KIIQN
+330 
-335 MKNINRK
+335 
-342 KIEDLK
+342 KIE
-348 KDENHVNYKIYD
+348 NRANYKIYD

-373 LLRQEKISF
+373 LLRQEKISS
-382 NLELTMQKTKIYK
+382 NLELTMKKTKIYK

-404 ENVKIIGKKLEN
+404 ENVKIVEKKLEN
-416 DDFNSEIEKNN
+416 NEKFENIEKNDEKN
-427 NNVKHIQNE
+427 FGH
-436 DLKLSDNK
+436 DLR
-444 MEENF
+444 
-449 ENVKFIK
+449 
-456 NYGQSLKIRMKDL
+456 IRMKDL
-469 YAAFKSN
+469 YSGFKSD
-476 DFLKIFGLKKS
+476 DFLRIFGLKKS
-487 YDFFMEIVGQ
+487 YDFFMEFVEQ
-497 DYKYISRDEIFR
+497 DYRYMSKNEIFR
-509 IAEKLNS
+509 ILENQNGKFS
-516 RIAGTADF
+516 RNLKDVEAAG
-524 EIAGLINFIDEIEMI
+524 IINFIDEIEKI
-539 FEYQTLEE
+539 FEYQTLGE
-547 YGNYLEMIFD
+547 YENYLEKIFE
-557 RSGEIDKDVRDKYF
+557 RSGEMDKNVRDKYF

-582 FSFDNLWKGFFNEN
+582 FSFDNLWKGFFYEN

-621 SDEQDSENISRYSI
+621 TNEQDSENVSRYSI

-719 VEEIKLKYGIE
+719 VEEIKLKYAIE

-762 GKFIPTKLKKDL
+762 GKFIPSKLKKDL

-804 IGNTEIEKIEDKV
+804 IGNTEVEKIEDKV

-828 LYERIVMENK
+828 LYEKIVMENK
-838 KLLEQKKFVINKEEI
+838 EILEKGKFVINNEEI
-853 KETLK
+853 RKTLK
-858 NILNSLEY
+858 SILNSFEY

-884 VKSVEKILQKLM
+884 VKSVEKILTKLM

-976 LPEKN
+976 LPKKN
-981 GQEIERFVVDV
+981 VQEIERFVVDV
-992 WDGDIIGDSRE
+992 WNGDIIGDTRE
-1003 KDEDFLN
+1003 KEEEFLS

-1030 DAKDVQNY
+1030 DVRDMQNY
-1038 IYQTFK
+1038 TYQTFK

-1049 EDELNGESE
+1049 EDELNEGNK

>member
-1 MAVIFSNF
+1 
-9 NFSFFDIKEGKY
+9 
-21 IMKISYKGIGSDLKN
+21 MKISYKGIGSDLKN

-61 KREFLQN
+61 KREFLQT

-106 VVLFYNALTEKLK
+106 VVLFYNVLSEKLK

-154 ELEKWQVETFGTLI
+154 ELEKWQVETFGTLL
-168 EIDNEIKKCVQ
+168 EIDNEMKKVVQ

-219 ELIEDIENRGIS
+219 ELIGEIENRGIN

-247 LKINDS
+247 LKIKDS
-253 FSIPDK
+253 FSLPEK
-259 NEFWEKFGTNIEI
+259 NEFLEKFGTNIEI

-278 FSQLLG
+278 FSQVLG
-284 LVKKLDEIEILN
+284 LVKKLDES
-296 NKTKNEIKENYDN
+296 END
-309 KKEIKLKN
+309 E
-317 DKYFQNKKITADT
+317 
-330 KIIQN
+330 
-335 MKNINRK
+335 
-342 KIEDLK
+342 KIE
-348 KDENHVNYKIYD
+348 NRVNYKIYD

-373 LLRQEKISF
+373 LLRQEKISS
-382 NLELTMQKTKIYK
+382 NLELTMKKTKIYK

-404 ENVKIIGKKLEN
+404 ENVKIVEKKLEDN
-416 DDFNSEIEKNN
+416 EKFENIEKKDEKDFGN
-427 NNVKHIQNE
+427 
-436 DLKLSDNK
+436 DLR
-444 MEENF
+444 
-449 ENVKFIK
+449 
-456 NYGQSLKIRMKDL
+456 IRMKDL
-469 YAAFKSN
+469 YSGFKSD
-476 DFLKIFGLKKS
+476 DFLRIFGLKKS
-487 YDFFMEIVGQ
+487 YDFFMEIVEQ
-497 DYKYISRDEIFR
+497 DYRYISKNEIFR
-509 IAEKLNS
+509 ILENQNGKFS
-516 RIAGTADF
+516 RNPKDVEAAG
-524 EIAGLINFIDEIEMI
+524 IINFIDEIEKI
-539 FEYQTLEE
+539 FEYQTLGE
-547 YGNYLEMIFD
+547 YENYLEKIFE
-557 RSGEIDKDVRDKYF
+557 RSGEMDKNVRDKYF

-621 SDEQDSENISRYSI
+621 TDEQDSENISRYSI

-719 VEEIKLKYGIE
+719 VEEIKLKYTIE

-762 GKFIPTKLKKDL
+762 GKFIPSKLKKDL
-774 DKIKAEKVSLG
+774 DKIKDEKVSLG

-804 IGNTEIEKIEDKV
+804 IGNTEVEKIEDKV

-828 LYERIVMENK
+828 LYEKIVMENK
-838 KLLEQKKFVINKEEI
+838 EMLEKGKFVINNEEI
-853 KETLK
+853 RKTLK
-858 NILNSLEY
+858 SILNSFEY

-884 VKSVEKILQKLM
+884 VKSVEKILTKLM

-981 GQEIERFVVDV
+981 VQEIERFVVDV
-992 WDGDIIGDSRE
+992 WDGDIIGDTRE
-1003 KDEDFLN
+1003 KEEEFLS

-1030 DAKDVQNY
+1030 DVRDVQNY
-1038 IYQTFK
+1038 TYQTFK

-1049 EDELNGESE
+1049 EDELNDENK

>member
-1 MAVIFSNF
+1 
-9 NFSFFDIKEGKY
+9 
-21 IMKISYKGIGSDLKN
+21 MKISYKGIGSDLKN

-46 NTLFVFENSASFFEI
+46 DTLFVFENSASFFEI

-68 EEMQQKL
+68 EEIQQKL

-154 ELEKWQVETFGTLI
+154 ELEKWQVETFRTLV
-168 EIDNEIKKCVQ
+168 EIDNEMKKVVQ

-190 NVENISDNFL
+190 NVKNISDNFL
-200 KKFSK
+200 NKFSK

-219 ELIEDIENRGIS
+219 ELIGKIENRGIN

-237 LSENDFNEEK
+237 LYENDFNEEK
-247 LKINDS
+247 LKIKDS
-253 FSIPDK
+253 FSLPNK
-259 NEFWEKFGTNIEI
+259 NEFLEKFGTNIEI

-278 FSQLLG
+278 FSQVLG
-284 LVKKLDEIEILN
+284 LVKKLDESE
-296 NKTKNEIKENYDN
+296 NEE
-309 KKEIKLKN
+309 
-317 DKYFQNKKITADT
+317 
-330 KIIQN
+330 
-335 MKNINRK
+335 
-342 KIEDLK
+342 KIE
-348 KDENHVNYKIYD
+348 NRVNYKIYD

-373 LLRQEKISF
+373 LLRQEKISS
-382 NLELTMQKTKIYK
+382 NLELTMKKTKIYK

-404 ENVKIIGKKLEN
+404 ENVKIVEKKLEDN
-416 DDFNSEIEKNN
+416 EKFENIEKKDEKNFG
-427 NNVKHIQNE
+427 H
-436 DLKLSDNK
+436 DLR
-444 MEENF
+444 
-449 ENVKFIK
+449 
-456 NYGQSLKIRMKDL
+456 IRMKDL
-469 YAAFKSN
+469 YSGFKSD
-476 DFLKIFGLKKS
+476 DFLRIFGLKKS
-487 YDFFMEIVGQ
+487 YDFFMEIVEQ
-497 DYKYISRDEIFR
+497 DYRYISKNEIFR
-509 IAEKLNS
+509 ILENQNGKFS
-516 RIAGTADF
+516 RNPKDIEAAG
-524 EIAGLINFIDEIEMI
+524 IINFIDEIEKI
-539 FEYQTLEE
+539 FEYQTLGE
-547 YGNYLEMIFD
+547 YENYLEKIFE
-557 RSGEIDKDVRDKYF
+557 RSGELDKNVRDKYF

-582 FSFDNLWKGFFNEN
+582 FSFDNLWKGFFYEN

-621 SDEQDSENISRYSI
+621 TDEQDSENISRYSI

-719 VEEIKLKYGIE
+719 VEEIKLKYAIE

-762 GKFIPTKLKKDL
+762 GKSIPSKLKKDL
-774 DKIKAEKVSLG
+774 DKIKDEKVSLG

-804 IGNTEIEKIEDKV
+804 IGNTEVEKIEDKV

-828 LYERIVMENK
+828 LYEKIVMENK
-838 KLLEQKKFVINKEEI
+838 EMLEKGKFVINNEEI
-853 KETLK
+853 RKTLK
-858 NILNSLEY
+858 SILNSFEY

-884 VKSVEKILQKLM
+884 VKSVEKILTKLM

-962 VVNAFKQLDYYSVM
+962 IVNAFKQLDYYSVM

-981 GQEIERFVVDV
+981 VQEIERFVVDV
-992 WDGDIIGDSRE
+992 WDGDIIGDTRE
-1003 KDEDFLN
+1003 KEEEFLS

-1030 DAKDVQNY
+1030 DVRDVQNY
-1038 IYQTFK
+1038 TYQTFK

-1049 EDELNGESE
+1049 EDELNDENK

>member
-1 MAVIFSNF
+1 
-9 NFSFFDIKEGKY
+9 
-21 IMKISYKGIGSDLKN
+21 MKISYKGIGSDLKN

-46 NTLFVFENSASFFEI
+46 NTLFVFENLASFFEI

-68 EEMQQKL
+68 EEMQHKL

-154 ELEKWQVETFGTLI
+154 ELEKWQVETFGTLV
-168 EIDNEIKKCVQ
+168 EIDNEMKKVVQ

-200 KKFSK
+200 NKFSK

-219 ELIEDIENRGIS
+219 ELIGEIENRGID

-247 LKINDS
+247 LKIKDS
-253 FSIPDK
+253 FSLPEK
-259 NEFWEKFGTNIEI
+259 NEFLEKFGTNIEI

-278 FSQLLG
+278 FSQVLG
-284 LVKKLDEIEILN
+284 LVKKLDESE
-296 NKTKNEIKENYDN
+296 NEE
-309 KKEIKLKN
+309 
-317 DKYFQNKKITADT
+317 
-330 KIIQN
+330 
-335 MKNINRK
+335 
-342 KIEDLK
+342 KIE
-348 KDENHVNYKIYD
+348 NRVNYKIYD

-373 LLRQEKISF
+373 LLRQEKISS
-382 NLELTMQKTKIYK
+382 NLELTMKKTKIYK

-404 ENVKIIGKKLEN
+404 ENVKIVEKKLEN
-416 DDFNSEIEKNN
+416 NEKFENIEKKDEKNFG
-427 NNVKHIQNE
+427 H
-436 DLKLSDNK
+436 DLR
-444 MEENF
+444 
-449 ENVKFIK
+449 
-456 NYGQSLKIRMKDL
+456 IRMKDL
-469 YAAFKSN
+469 YSGFKSD
-476 DFLKIFGLKKS
+476 DFLRIFGLKKS
-487 YDFFMEIVGQ
+487 YDFFMEIVEQ
-497 DYKYISRDEIFR
+497 DYRYMSKNEIFR
-509 IAEKLNS
+509 ILGNQNGKFSINQKDIEA
-516 RIAGTADF
+516 AG
-524 EIAGLINFIDEIEMI
+524 IINFIDEIEKI
-539 FEYQTLEE
+539 FEYQTLGE
-547 YGNYLEMIFD
+547 YENYLEKIFE
-557 RSGEIDKDVRDKYF
+557 RSGELDKNVRDKYF

-621 SDEQDSENISRYSI
+621 TDEQDSENVSRHSI

-719 VEEIKLKYGIE
+719 IEEIKLKYAIE

-751 NVEKSWESREI
+751 NVEKSWESRQI
-762 GKFIPTKLKKDL
+762 GKFIPSKLKKDL
-774 DKIKAEKVSLG
+774 DRIKAEKVSLG

-804 IGNTEIEKIEDKV
+804 IGNTEVEKIEDKV

-828 LYERIVMENK
+828 LYEKIVMENK
-838 KLLEQKKFVINKEEI
+838 ELLEQGKFIINNEEI
-853 KETLK
+853 RKILK
-858 NILNSLEY
+858 SILNSFEY

-884 VKSVEKILQKLM
+884 VKSVEKILTKLM

-962 VVNAFKQLDYYSVM
+962 VINAFKQLDYYSVM
-976 LPEKN
+976 LPEKKV
-981 GQEIERFVVDV
+981 QEIERFVVDV
-992 WDGDIIGDSRE
+992 WDGDIIVDKRE
-1003 KDEDFLN
+1003 KEEEFLS
-1010 EKNIREVVKKYYETD
+1010 EKDILEVVKKYYETD
-1025 YYDIG
+1025 CYDIG
-1030 DAKDVQNY
+1030 DVKDEQNY
-1038 IYQTFK
+1038 TYQIFK

-1049 EDELNGESE
+1049 EDELNDENK